1 MRVSYGDKMDEE
13 KHEIAIEECGA
24 EEPLPQPD
32 GGAESAGRK
41 GGKFRGKKG
50 KKREKGALTAAFAGK
65 LLDRK
70 WVVVGVI
77 TALLVLSFI
86 GLLFVKKN
94 GDVTSYL
101 KDDTN
106 TMIGKSVLEDAY
118 SIQGDLNIAIS
129 YLSKDQ
135 VQTIYDS
142 IVSDPQL
149 TRMYVTENKDGK
161 EVRSTIIS
169 KDVWIG
175 TFDMVLE
182 LGEGG
187 LDFGFVHV
195 DGIDPVVAQ
204 QIYDS
209 AAKNYVKQTQLG
221 NGTVVTTY
229 ILSFYLKSAASDNV
243 TIDALDRIEEII
255 NDNINQQKSAGLI
268 SETISAESCY
278 YFGGT
283 AENARILVASS
294 VGDMPIFVAI
304 AVVAVF
310 FILLLTSH
318 SYFEPLIF
326 LATLGIS
333 ILLNMGSN
341 IIAGNPVGTIS
352 TITSSCSTILQLA
365 LAMDYAIF
373 LMHTYYEELR
383 IKLNPRDAIISALP
397 KTLASISASAL
408 TTIGGFVALFFMQ
421 FGMGYDLGF
430 VLAKGVLL
438 SLLTVIIL
446 QPVMILLFSKPIMKS
461 QHSWIVE
468 PRLGFV
474 SKNITKKGV
483 AVAVIAICAVI
494 CLPCAYFQSL
504 TPLTYISTTEATPT
518 DQMTNPQYVLQD
530 YSNQVIV
537 LVPFSPKEGDEADKT
552 DYVAKQYE
560 FLAWLKTGLGTEE
573 GTHKAE
579 DILSLCTIIP
589 QERYQEIAEH
599 ENGLVMRFIQGNFVN
614 SYTSADG
621 STREYMLYTV
631 NLQGHPEDEES
642 YASIA
647 AIRAYAAQLFGV
659 EETQVYMTGLAQ
671 GASDLASVTP
681 DDFMLVNILSAAIIF
696 IILLFTFR
704 SFITSL
710 ILLAVIEAGIFF
722 NLAIVYFVSLLA
734 PYAPGLLSVFSGE
747 INFMAYLIVSAIE
760 LGATVDY
767 AILFTSKL
775 NEEKAKGCRPER
787 AIRNAVFRS
796 APSVTTSAAILIAVC
811 LAVNAI
817 SSNIIVRQIT
827 ELIARGTFFSYI
839 LVFTLLP
846 SILLFKEKAHAA
858 LLKRK
863 GTEVVYDDNAEDLN
877 NAKREAK
884 RARHIEMM
892 QAKAAEFGFDYDPN
906 APFIDFKQIKADLAA
921 KKQEREQTRL
931 REKALKQAKAQ
942 AKKEGVTFEE
952 YLAAHPLPA
961 GDTPAA
967 DDLISSD
974 TNSAA
979 NDTADP
985 ANASDTAPAD
995 GANAAPNTNDPASDA
1010 SGTDGAS
1017 DTSGADAA
1025 SDAANADNAPDTP
1038 SADNSAGDKDTSGGV
1053 QN

>member
-1 MRVSYGDKMDEE
+1 MKR
-13 KHEIAIEECGA
+13 A
-24 EEPLPQPD
+24 
-32 GGAESAGRK
+32 R
-41 GGKFRGKKG
+41 
-50 KKREKGALTAAFAGK
+50 KREKGALTAAFAGR
-65 LLDRK
+65 LIDNK
-70 WVVVGVI
+70 WLVVGVI
-77 TALLVLSFI
+77 AALLVLSFI
-86 GLLFVKKN
+86 GLLFVQKN

-101 KDDTN
+101 KDDTD
-106 TMIGKSVLEDAY
+106 TMIGKSVLEEAY

-135 VQTIYDS
+135 VRIIYDAIKNDS
-142 IVSDPQL
+142 EL
-149 TRMYVTENKDGK
+149 KTMYVTEKGGK
-161 EVRSTIIS
+161 EVRSSIIS

-175 TFDMVLE
+175 TFDMILE
-182 LGEGG
+182 LGNGG
-187 LDFGFVHV
+187 IGGIVE
-195 DGIDPVVAQ
+195 GIDPVVAQ
-204 QIYDS
+204 EIYDS
-209 AAKNYVKQTQLG
+209 AAKNYVKTTELG

-229 ILSFYLKSAASDNV
+229 LLSFYLKSAASDNV
-243 TIDALDRIEEII
+243 TIDALDRIEQII

-310 FILLLTSH
+310 FILLFTSH
-318 SYFEPLIF
+318 SYLEPLVF

-383 IKLNPRDAIISALP
+383 VKLDPRDAMISALP

-408 TTIGGFVALFFMQ
+408 TTIGGFIALFFMQ

-446 QPVMILLFSKPIMKS
+446 QPVLIVIFNKPVMKS

-483 AVAVIAICAVI
+483 AIAVIAICAVI

-518 DQMTNPQYVLQD
+518 EQMTAPQYVLQGS
-530 YSNQVIV
+530 SNQVIV
-537 LVPFSPKEGDEADKT
+537 MVPYSAKEGDESDT
-552 DYVAKQYE
+552 SDYVQKQYE
-560 FLAWLKTGLGTEE
+560 FIHYLKTELGQKE
-573 GTHKAE
+573 GEHGAQ

-589 QERYQEIAEH
+589 QNRFEEIANH
-599 ENGLVMRFIQGNFVN
+599 QNGIVMAFIEGNFVK
-614 SYTSADG
+614 SYAPDG
-621 STREYMLYTV
+621 GAEREYMLYTL
-631 NLQGHPEDEES
+631 NLEGHPEDEES

-647 AIRAYAAQLFGV
+647 AIRAKAAEIFGV
-659 EETQVYMTGLAQ
+659 SEGEIYMTGLAQ
-671 GASDLASVTP
+671 GASDLAAVTP
-681 DDFMLVNILSAAIIF
+681 DDFMLVNILSAVIIF
-696 IILLFTFR
+696 VILLFTFR

-734 PYAPGLLSVFSGE
+734 PFAPGLLSVFSGE

-767 AILFTSKL
+767 AILFTAKL
-775 NEEKAKGCRPER
+775 GEEKAKGCRPER
-787 AIRNAVFRS
+787 AIRNAIYRS

-811 LAVNAI
+811 LAVNLI
-817 SSNIIVRQIT
+817 SSNMIVRQIT

-846 SILLFKEKAHAA
+846 SIMLFKEKAHAA
-858 LLKRK
+858 ILKRRGK
-863 GTEVVYDDNAEDLN
+863 APVYDDDAPDYNEE
-877 NAKREAK
+877 KRVAR
-884 RARHIEMM
+884 RARHIQMM
-892 QAKAAEFGFDYDPN
+892 REKAAEFGFDYHPD
-906 APFIDFKQIKADLAA
+906 APFIDFKQIKADMAA
-921 KKQEREQTRL
+921 SRQKRAEQKHEQAL
-931 REKALKQAKAQ
+931 LKQAKKE
-942 AKKEGVTFEE
+942 AKRQGVPYED
-952 YLAAHPLPA
+952 YLASLRAR
-961 GDTPAA
+961 
-967 DDLISSD
+967 
-974 TNSAA
+974 A
-979 NDTADP
+979 NDSENFAD
-985 ANASDTAPAD
+985 S
-995 GANAAPNTNDPASDA
+995 
-1010 SGTDGAS
+1010 TDRPE
-1017 DTSGADAA
+1017 DN
-1025 SDAANADNAPDTP
+1025 SDAADKPADNGAAGDPADTDATNKPADKPANDSSALGSQNADDSRPE
-1038 SADNSAGDKDTSGGV
+1038 
-1053 QN
+1053 

>member
-1 MRVSYGDKMDEE
+1 MDEE
-13 KHEIAIEECGA
+13 ERKEESF
-24 EEPLPQPD
+24 EPSTKS
-32 GGAESAGRK
+32 E
-41 GGKFRGKKG
+41 GGKKPRLKRAR
-50 KKREKGALTAAFAGK
+50 KREKGALTAAFAGR
-65 LLDRK
+65 LIDNK
-70 WVVVGVI
+70 WLVVGI
-77 TALLVLSFI
+77 IAALLVLSFI
-86 GLLFVKKN
+86 GLLFVQKN

-101 KDDTN
+101 KDDTD
-106 TMIGKSVLEDAY
+106 TMIGKSVLEEAY

-135 VQTIYDS
+135 VQTIYDAIKNDS
-142 IVSDPQL
+142 EL
-149 TRMYVTENKDGK
+149 KTMYVTERDGK
-161 EVRSTIIS
+161 EVRSSIIS

-175 TFDMVLE
+175 TFDMILE
-182 LGEGG
+182 LGNGGIGG
-187 LDFGFVHV
+187 LVE
-195 DGIDPVVAQ
+195 GIDPVVAQ
-204 QIYDS
+204 EIYDS
-209 AAKNYVKQTQLG
+209 AAKNYVKTTELG

-229 ILSFYLKSAASDNV
+229 LLSFYLKSAASDNV
-243 TIDALDRIEEII
+243 TIDALDRIEQII

-310 FILLLTSH
+310 FILLFTSH
-318 SYFEPLIF
+318 SYLEPLVF

-383 IKLNPRDAIISALP
+383 VKLNPRDAMISALP

-408 TTIGGFVALFFMQ
+408 TTIGGFIALFFMQ

-446 QPVMILLFSKPIMKS
+446 QPVLIVLFNKPIMKS

-468 PRLGFV
+468 PRLSFV

-483 AVAVIAICAVI
+483 AIAVIAICAVI

-518 DQMTNPQYVLQD
+518 EQMTAPQYVLQGS
-530 YSNQVIV
+530 SNQVIV
-537 LVPFSPKEGDEADKT
+537 MVPYSAKEGDESDT
-552 DYVAKQYE
+552 SDYVQKQYE
-560 FLAWLKTGLGTEE
+560 FIDYLKTELGQKE
-573 GTHKAE
+573 GEHGAQ

-589 QERYQEIAEH
+589 QNRFEEIANH
-599 ENGLVMRFIQGNFVN
+599 QNGIVMVFIEGNFVK
-614 SYTSADG
+614 SYAPDG
-621 STREYMLYTV
+621 GAEREYMLYTL
-631 NLQGHPEDEES
+631 NLEGHPEDEES

-647 AIRAYAAQLFGV
+647 AIRAKAAEIFGV
-659 EETQVYMTGLAQ
+659 SEGEIYMTGLAQ
-671 GASDLASVTP
+671 GASDLAAVTP
-681 DDFMLVNILSAAIIF
+681 DDFMLVNILSAVIIF
-696 IILLFTFR
+696 VILLFTFR

-734 PYAPGLLSVFSGE
+734 PFAPGLLSVFSGE

-767 AILFTSKL
+767 AILFTAKL
-775 NEEKAKGCRPER
+775 GEEKAKGCRPER
-787 AIRNAVFRS
+787 AIRNAIYRS

-811 LAVNAI
+811 LAVNLI
-817 SSNIIVRQIT
+817 SSNMIVRQIT

-846 SILLFKEKAHAA
+846 SIMLFKEKAHAA
-858 LLKRK
+858 ILKRRGK
-863 GTEVVYDDNAEDLN
+863 APVYDDDAPDYNEE
-877 NAKREAK
+877 KRVAR
-884 RARHIEMM
+884 RARHIQMM
-892 QAKAAEFGFDYDPN
+892 REKAAEFGFDYDPD
-906 APFIDFKQIKADLAA
+906 APFIDFEQIKADMAA
-921 KKQEREQTRL
+921 SRQKRAEQKH
-931 REKALKQAKAQ
+931 EQALLKR
-942 AKKEGVTFEE
+942 AKKEAKRQGVPYEE
-952 YLAAHPLPA
+952 YLASLRASENDAENPADSTDRPADTDATNKPADNGAA
-961 GDTPAA
+961 GDPA
-967 DDLISSD
+967 D
-974 TNSAA
+974 TNAT
-979 NDTADP
+979 NK
-985 ANASDTAPAD
+985 PAD
-995 GANAAPNTNDPASDA
+995 NSASDA
-1010 SGTDGAS
+1010 SALGS
-1017 DTSGADAA
+1017 Q
-1025 SDAANADNAPDTP
+1025 
-1038 SADNSAGDKDTSGGV
+1038 SADGSRPE
-1053 QN
+1053 

>member
-1 MRVSYGDKMDEE
+1 MDEE
-13 KHEIAIEECGA
+13 ERKEESF
-24 EEPLPQPD
+24 EPSTKS
-32 GGAESAGRK
+32 E
-41 GGKFRGKKG
+41 GGKKPRLKRAR
-50 KKREKGALTAAFAGK
+50 KREKGALTAAFAGR
-65 LLDRK
+65 LIDNK
-70 WVVVGVI
+70 WLVVGVI
-77 TALLVLSFI
+77 AALLVLSFI
-86 GLLFVKKN
+86 GLLFVQKN

-101 KDDTN
+101 KDDTD
-106 TMIGKSVLEDAY
+106 TMIGKSVLEEAY

-135 VQTIYDS
+135 VQTIYDAIKNDS
-142 IVSDPQL
+142 EL
-149 TRMYVTENKDGK
+149 KTMYVTEKDGK
-161 EVRSTIIS
+161 EVRSSIIS

-175 TFDMVLE
+175 TFDMILE
-182 LGEGG
+182 LGNGGIGG
-187 LDFGFVHV
+187 LVE
-195 DGIDPVVAQ
+195 GIDPVVAQ
-204 QIYDS
+204 EIYDS
-209 AAKNYVKQTQLG
+209 AAKNYVKTTELG

-229 ILSFYLKSAASDNV
+229 LLSFYLKSAASDNV
-243 TIDALDRIEEII
+243 TIDALDRIEQII

-310 FILLLTSH
+310 FILLFTSH
-318 SYFEPLIF
+318 SYLEPLVF

-383 IKLNPRDAIISALP
+383 VKLDPRDAMISALP

-408 TTIGGFVALFFMQ
+408 TTIGGFIALFFMQ

-446 QPVMILLFSKPIMKS
+446 QPVLIVLFNKPIMKS

-483 AVAVIAICAVI
+483 AIAVIAICAVI

-518 DQMTNPQYVLQD
+518 EQMTAPQYVLQGS
-530 YSNQVIV
+530 SNQVIV
-537 LVPFSPKEGDEADKT
+537 MVPYSAKEGDESDT
-552 DYVAKQYE
+552 SDYVQKQYE
-560 FLAWLKTGLGTEE
+560 FIDYLKTELGQKE
-573 GTHKAE
+573 GEHGAQ

-589 QERYQEIAEH
+589 QNRFEEIANH
-599 ENGLVMRFIQGNFVN
+599 QNGIVMVFIEGNFVK
-614 SYTSADG
+614 SYAPDG
-621 STREYMLYTV
+621 GAEREYMLYTL
-631 NLQGHPEDEES
+631 NLEGHPEDEES

-647 AIRAYAAQLFGV
+647 AIRAKAAEIFGV
-659 EETQVYMTGLAQ
+659 SEGEIYMTGLAQ
-671 GASDLASVTP
+671 GASDLAAVTP
-681 DDFMLVNILSAAIIF
+681 DDFMLVNILSAVIIF
-696 IILLFTFR
+696 VILLFTFR

-734 PYAPGLLSVFSGE
+734 PFAPGLLSVFSGE

-775 NEEKAKGCRPER
+775 GEEKAKGCRPER
-787 AIRNAVFRS
+787 AIRNAIYRS

-811 LAVNAI
+811 LAVNLI
-817 SSNIIVRQIT
+817 SSNMIVRQIT

-846 SILLFKEKAHAA
+846 SIMLFKEKAHAA
-858 LLKRK
+858 ILKRRGK
-863 GTEVVYDDNAEDLN
+863 APVYDDDAPDYNEE
-877 NAKREAK
+877 KRVMK
-884 RARHIEMM
+884 RARHIQMM
-892 QAKAAEFGFDYDPN
+892 REKAAEFGFDYDPD
-906 APFIDFKQIKADLAA
+906 APFIDFKQIKADMAA
-921 KKQEREQTRL
+921 SRQKRAEQKH
-931 REKALKQAKAQ
+931 EQALLKR
-942 AKKEGVTFEE
+942 AKKEAKRQGVPYED
-952 YLAAHPLPA
+952 YLASLRAW
-961 GDTPAA
+961 
-967 DDLISSD
+967 
-974 TNSAA
+974 A
-979 NDTADP
+979 NDSENFAD
-985 ANASDTAPAD
+985 S
-995 GANAAPNTNDPASDA
+995 
-1010 SGTDGAS
+1010 TDRPE
-1017 DTSGADAA
+1017 DN
-1025 SDAANADNAPDTP
+1025 SDAADKPADNGAAGDPADTDATNKPTDNDSTDKPANDSSALGSQNADDSRPE
-1038 SADNSAGDKDTSGGV
+1038 
-1053 QN
+1053 

>member
-1 MRVSYGDKMDEE
+1 MDEE
-13 KHEIAIEECGA
+13 ERKEENF
-24 EEPLPQPD
+24 EPSTKS
-32 GGAESAGRK
+32 E
-41 GGKFRGKKG
+41 GGKKPRLKRAR
-50 KKREKGALTAAFAGK
+50 KREKGALTAAFAGR
-65 LLDRK
+65 LIDNK
-70 WVVVGVI
+70 WLVVGVI
-77 TALLVLSFI
+77 AALLVLSFI
-86 GLLFVKKN
+86 GLLFVQKN

-101 KDDTN
+101 KDDTD
-106 TMIGKSVLEDAY
+106 TMIGKSVLEEAY

-135 VQTIYDS
+135 VQTIYDAIKNDS
-142 IVSDPQL
+142 EL
-149 TRMYVTENKDGK
+149 KTMYVTERDGK
-161 EVRSTIIS
+161 EVRSSIIS

-175 TFDMVLE
+175 TFDMILE
-182 LGEGG
+182 LGNGG
-187 LDFGFVHV
+187 IGGIVE
-195 DGIDPVVAQ
+195 GIDPVVAQ
-204 QIYDS
+204 EIYDS
-209 AAKNYVKQTQLG
+209 AAKNYVKTTELG

-229 ILSFYLKSAASDNV
+229 LLSFYLKSAASDNV
-243 TIDALDRIEEII
+243 TIDALDRIEQII

-310 FILLLTSH
+310 FILLFTSH
-318 SYFEPLIF
+318 SYLEPLVF

-383 IKLNPRDAIISALP
+383 VKLDPRDAMISALP

-408 TTIGGFVALFFMQ
+408 TTIGGFIALFFMQ

-446 QPVMILLFSKPIMKS
+446 QPVLIVLFNKPIMKS

-483 AVAVIAICAVI
+483 AIAVIAICAVI

-518 DQMTNPQYVLQD
+518 EQMTAPQYVLQGS
-530 YSNQVIV
+530 SNQVIV
-537 LVPFSPKEGDEADKT
+537 MVPYSAKEGDESDT
-552 DYVAKQYE
+552 SDYVQKQYE
-560 FLAWLKTGLGTEE
+560 FIDYLKTELGQKE
-573 GTHKAE
+573 GEHGAQ

-589 QERYQEIAEH
+589 QNRFEEIANH
-599 ENGLVMRFIQGNFVN
+599 QNGIVMVFIEGNFVK
-614 SYTSADG
+614 SYARG
-621 STREYMLYTV
+621 GGAEREYMLYTL
-631 NLQGHPEDEES
+631 NLEGHPEDEES

-647 AIRAYAAQLFGV
+647 AIRAKAAEIFGV
-659 EETQVYMTGLAQ
+659 SEGEIYMTGLAQ
-671 GASDLASVTP
+671 GASDLAAVTP
-681 DDFMLVNILSAAIIF
+681 DDFMLVNILSAVIIF
-696 IILLFTFR
+696 VILLFTFR

-734 PYAPGLLSVFSGE
+734 PFAPGLLSVFSGE

-775 NEEKAKGCRPER
+775 GEEKAKGCRPER
-787 AIRNAVFRS
+787 AIRNAIYRS

-811 LAVNAI
+811 LAVNLI
-817 SSNIIVRQIT
+817 SSNMIVRQIT

-846 SILLFKEKAHAA
+846 SIMLFKEKAHAA
-858 LLKRK
+858 ILKRRGK
-863 GTEVVYDDNAEDLN
+863 APVYDDDAPDYNEE
-877 NAKREAK
+877 KRVMR
-884 RARHIEMM
+884 RARHIQMM
-892 QAKAAEFGFDYDPN
+892 REKAAEFGFDYDPD
-906 APFIDFKQIKADLAA
+906 APFIDFKQIKADMAA
-921 KKQEREQTRL
+921 SRQKRAEQKHEQAL
-931 REKALKQAKAQ
+931 LKQAKKE
-942 AKKEGVTFEE
+942 AKRQGVPYED
-952 YLAAHPLPA
+952 YLASLHASENDAENSADSTDRPEDNA
-961 GDTPAA
+961 DAA
-967 DDLISSD
+967 DKPADNSATCDPAD
-974 TNSAA
+974 TNAT
-979 NDTADP
+979 NK
-985 ANASDTAPAD
+985 PAD
-995 GANAAPNTNDPASDA
+995 NS
-1010 SGTDGAS
+1010 AS
-1017 DTSGADAA
+1017 DTSALG
-1025 SDAANADNAPDTP
+1025 SQ
-1038 SADNSAGDKDTSGGV
+1038 SADDSRPE
-1053 QN
+1053 

>member
-1 MRVSYGDKMDEE
+1 MDEE
-13 KHEIAIEECGA
+13 ERKEESF
-24 EEPLPQPD
+24 EPSTKS
-32 GGAESAGRK
+32 E
-41 GGKFRGKKG
+41 GGKKPRLKRAR
-50 KKREKGALTAAFAGK
+50 KREKGALTAAFAGR
-65 LLDRK
+65 LIDNK
-70 WVVVGVI
+70 WLVVGVI
-77 TALLVLSFI
+77 AALLVLSFI
-86 GLLFVKKN
+86 GLLFVQKN

-101 KDDTN
+101 KDDTD
-106 TMIGKSVLEDAY
+106 TMIGKSVLEEAY

-135 VQTIYDS
+135 VQTIYDAIKNDS
-142 IVSDPQL
+142 EL
-149 TRMYVTENKDGK
+149 KTMYVTERDGK
-161 EVRSTIIS
+161 EVRSSIIS

-175 TFDMVLE
+175 TFDMILE
-182 LGEGG
+182 LGNGGIGG
-187 LDFGFVHV
+187 LVE
-195 DGIDPVVAQ
+195 GIDPVVAQ
-204 QIYDS
+204 EIYDS
-209 AAKNYVKQTQLG
+209 AAKNYVKTTELG

-229 ILSFYLKSAASDNV
+229 LLSFYLKSAASDNV
-243 TIDALDRIEEII
+243 TIDALDRIEQII

-310 FILLLTSH
+310 FILLFTSH
-318 SYFEPLIF
+318 SYLEPLVF

-383 IKLNPRDAIISALP
+383 VKLDPRDAMISALP

-408 TTIGGFVALFFMQ
+408 TTIGGFIALFFMQ

-446 QPVMILLFSKPIMKS
+446 QPVLIVIFNKPIMKS

-483 AVAVIAICAVI
+483 AIAVIAICAVI

-518 DQMTNPQYVLQD
+518 EQMTAPQYVLQGS
-530 YSNQVIV
+530 SNQVIV
-537 LVPFSPKEGDEADKT
+537 MVPYSAKEGDESDT
-552 DYVAKQYE
+552 SDYVQKQYE
-560 FLAWLKTGLGTEE
+560 FIDYLKTELGQKE
-573 GTHKAE
+573 GEHGAQ

-589 QERYQEIAEH
+589 QNRFEEIANH
-599 ENGLVMRFIQGNFVN
+599 QNGIVMVFIEGNFVK
-614 SYTSADG
+614 SYAPDG
-621 STREYMLYTV
+621 GAEREYMLYTL
-631 NLQGHPEDEES
+631 NLEGHPEDEES

-647 AIRAYAAQLFGV
+647 AIRAKAAEIFGV
-659 EETQVYMTGLAQ
+659 SEGEIYMTGLAQ
-671 GASDLASVTP
+671 GASDLAAVTP
-681 DDFMLVNILSAAIIF
+681 DDFMLVNILSAVIIF
-696 IILLFTFR
+696 VILLFTFR

-734 PYAPGLLSVFSGE
+734 PFAPGLLSVFSGE

-775 NEEKAKGCRPER
+775 GEEKAKGCRPER
-787 AIRNAVFRS
+787 AIRNAIYRS

-811 LAVNAI
+811 LAVNFI
-817 SSNIIVRQIT
+817 SSNMIVRQIT

-846 SILLFKEKAHAA
+846 SIMLFKEKAHAA
-858 LLKRK
+858 ILKRRGK
-863 GTEVVYDDNAEDLN
+863 APVYDDDAPDYNEE
-877 NAKREAK
+877 KRVMR
-884 RARHIEMM
+884 RARHIQMM
-892 QAKAAEFGFDYDPN
+892 REKAAEFGFDYDPD
-906 APFIDFKQIKADLAA
+906 APFIDFKQIKADMAA
-921 KKQEREQTRL
+921 SRQKRAEQKHEQAL
-931 REKALKQAKAQ
+931 LKQAKKE
-942 AKKEGVTFEE
+942 AKRQGVPYEE
-952 YLAAHPLPA
+952 YLASLRASENDA
-961 GDTPAA
+961 E
-967 DDLISSD
+967 
-974 TNSAA
+974 NSADLTDRPADTDATNKPADNGASGDPADTGANSPADNDSTDKPA
-979 NDTADP
+979 NDTSALG
-985 ANASDTAPAD
+985 SQ
-995 GANAAPNTNDPASDA
+995 
-1010 SGTDGAS
+1010 
-1017 DTSGADAA
+1017 
-1025 SDAANADNAPDTP
+1025 
-1038 SADNSAGDKDTSGGV
+1038 SADDSRPE
-1053 QN
+1053 

>member
-1 MRVSYGDKMDEE
+1 MDEE
-13 KHEIAIEECGA
+13 ERKEESF
-24 EEPLPQPD
+24 EPSTKS
-32 GGAESAGRK
+32 E
-41 GGKFRGKKG
+41 GGKKSRLKRAR
-50 KKREKGALTAAFAGK
+50 KREKGALTAAFAGR
-65 LLDRK
+65 LIDNK
-70 WVVVGVI
+70 WLVVGVI
-77 TALLVLSFI
+77 AALLVLSFI
-86 GLLFVKKN
+86 GLLFVQKN

-101 KDDTN
+101 KDDTD
-106 TMIGKSVLEDAY
+106 TMIGKSVLEEAY

-135 VQTIYDS
+135 VRTIYDAIKNDS
-142 IVSDPQL
+142 EL
-149 TRMYVTENKDGK
+149 KTMYVTERDGK
-161 EVRSTIIS
+161 EVRSSIIS

-175 TFDMVLE
+175 TFDMILE
-182 LGEGG
+182 LGNGGIGG
-187 LDFGFVHV
+187 LVE
-195 DGIDPVVAQ
+195 GIDPVVAQ
-204 QIYDS
+204 EIYDS
-209 AAKNYVKQTQLG
+209 AAKNYVKTTELG

-229 ILSFYLKSAASDNV
+229 LLSFYLKSAASDNV
-243 TIDALDRIEEII
+243 TIDALDRIEQII

-310 FILLLTSH
+310 FILLFTSH
-318 SYFEPLIF
+318 SYLEPLVF

-383 IKLNPRDAIISALP
+383 VKLNPRDAMISALP

-408 TTIGGFVALFFMQ
+408 TTIGGFIALFFMQ

-446 QPVMILLFSKPIMKS
+446 QPVLIVIFNKPIMKS

-483 AVAVIAICAVI
+483 AIAVIAICAVI

-518 DQMTNPQYVLQD
+518 EQMTAPQYVLQGS
-530 YSNQVIV
+530 SNQVIV
-537 LVPFSPKEGDEADKT
+537 MVPYSAKEGDESDT
-552 DYVAKQYE
+552 SDYVQKQYE
-560 FLAWLKTGLGTEE
+560 FIDYLKTELGQKE
-573 GTHKAE
+573 GEHGAQ

-589 QERYQEIAEH
+589 QNRFEEIANH
-599 ENGLVMRFIQGNFVN
+599 QNGIVMVFIEGNFVK
-614 SYTSADG
+614 SYAPDG
-621 STREYMLYTV
+621 GAEREYMLYTL
-631 NLQGHPEDEES
+631 NLEGHPEDEES

-647 AIRAYAAQLFGV
+647 AIRAKAAEIFGV
-659 EETQVYMTGLAQ
+659 SEGEIYMTGLAQ
-671 GASDLASVTP
+671 GASDLAAVTP
-681 DDFMLVNILSAAIIF
+681 DDFMLVNILSAVIIF
-696 IILLFTFR
+696 VILLFTFR

-734 PYAPGLLSVFSGE
+734 PFAPGLLSVFSGE

-775 NEEKAKGCRPER
+775 GEEKAKGCRPER
-787 AIRNAVFRS
+787 AIRNAIYRS

-811 LAVNAI
+811 LAVNLI
-817 SSNIIVRQIT
+817 SSNMIVRQIT

-846 SILLFKEKAHAA
+846 SIMLFKEKARAA
-858 LLKRK
+858 ILKRRGK
-863 GTEVVYDDNAEDLN
+863 APVYDDDAPDYNEE
-877 NAKREAK
+877 KRVMK
-884 RARHIEMM
+884 RARHIQMM
-892 QAKAAEFGFDYDPN
+892 REKAAEFGFDYDPD
-906 APFIDFKQIKADLAA
+906 APFIDFKQIKADMAA
-921 KKQEREQTRL
+921 SRQKRAEQKH
-931 REKALKQAKAQ
+931 EQALLKR
-942 AKKEGVTFEE
+942 AKKEAKRQGVPYEE
-952 YLAAHPLPA
+952 YLASLRASENDAENPADSTDRPEDNAGATDKPADNGAA
-961 GDTPAA
+961 GDPA
-967 DDLISSD
+967 D
-974 TNSAA
+974 TNAT
-979 NDTADP
+979 NK
-985 ANASDTAPAD
+985 PAD
-995 GANAAPNTNDPASDA
+995 NSASDA
-1010 SGTDGAS
+1010 SALGS
-1017 DTSGADAA
+1017 Q
-1025 SDAANADNAPDTP
+1025 
-1038 SADNSAGDKDTSGGV
+1038 SADGSRPE
-1053 QN
+1053 

>member
-1 MRVSYGDKMDEE
+1 MDEE
-13 KHEIAIEECGA
+13 ERKEESF
-24 EEPLPQPD
+24 EPSTKS
-32 GGAESAGRK
+32 E
-41 GGKFRGKKG
+41 GGKKPRL
-50 KKREKGALTAAFAGK
+50 KRARKRKKGALTAAFAGR
-65 LLDRK
+65 LIDNK
-70 WVVVGVI
+70 WLVVGI
-77 TALLVLSFI
+77 IAALLVLSFI
-86 GLLFVKKN
+86 GLLFVQKN

-101 KDDTN
+101 KDDTD
-106 TMIGKSVLEDAY
+106 TMIGKSVLEEAY

-135 VQTIYDS
+135 VRTIYDAIKNDS
-142 IVSDPQL
+142 EL
-149 TRMYVTENKDGK
+149 KTMYVSERDGK
-161 EVRSTIIS
+161 EVRSSIIS

-175 TFDMVLE
+175 TFDMILE
-182 LGEGG
+182 LGNGGIGG
-187 LDFGFVHV
+187 LVE
-195 DGIDPVVAQ
+195 GIDPVVAQ
-204 QIYDS
+204 EIYDS
-209 AAKNYVKQTQLG
+209 AAKNYVKTTELG

-229 ILSFYLKSAASDNV
+229 LLSFYLKSAASDNV
-243 TIDALDRIEEII
+243 TIDALDRIEQII

-304 AVVAVF
+304 AVVAGF
-310 FILLLTSH
+310 FILLFTSH
-318 SYFEPLIF
+318 SYLEPLVF

-383 IKLNPRDAIISALP
+383 VKLNPRDAMISALP

-408 TTIGGFVALFFMQ
+408 TTIGGFIALFFMQ

-446 QPVMILLFSKPIMKS
+446 QPVLIVLFNKPIMKS

-468 PRLGFV
+468 PRLSFV

-483 AVAVIAICAVI
+483 AIAVIAICAVI

-518 DQMTNPQYVLQD
+518 EQMTAPQYVLQGS
-530 YSNQVIV
+530 SNQVIV
-537 LVPFSPKEGDEADKT
+537 MVPYSAKEGDESDT
-552 DYVAKQYE
+552 SDYVQKQYE
-560 FLAWLKTGLGTEE
+560 FIHYLKTELGQKE
-573 GTHKAE
+573 GEHGAQ

-589 QERYQEIAEH
+589 QNRFEEIANH
-599 ENGLVMRFIQGNFVN
+599 QNGIVMVFIEGNFVK
-614 SYTSADG
+614 SYAPDG
-621 STREYMLYTV
+621 GAEREYMLYTL
-631 NLQGHPEDEES
+631 NLEGHPEDEES

-647 AIRAYAAQLFGV
+647 AIRAKAAEIFGV
-659 EETQVYMTGLAQ
+659 SEGEIYMTGLAQ
-671 GASDLASVTP
+671 GASDLAAVTP
-681 DDFMLVNILSAAIIF
+681 DDFMLVNILSAVIIF

-734 PYAPGLLSVFSGE
+734 PFAPGLLSVFSGE

-775 NEEKAKGCRPER
+775 GEEKAKGCRPER
-787 AIRNAVFRS
+787 AIRNAIYRS

-811 LAVNAI
+811 LAVNLI
-817 SSNIIVRQIT
+817 SSNMIVRQIT

-846 SILLFKEKAHAA
+846 SIMLFKEKAHAA
-858 LLKRK
+858 ILKRRGK
-863 GTEVVYDDNAEDLN
+863 APVYDDDAPDYNEE
-877 NAKREAK
+877 KRIAR
-884 RARHIEMM
+884 RARHIQMM
-892 QAKAAEFGFDYDPN
+892 REKAAEFGFDYDPD
-906 APFIDFKQIKADLAA
+906 APFIDFKQIKADMAA
-921 KKQEREQTRL
+921 SRQKRAEQKH
-931 REKALKQAKAQ
+931 EQALLKR
-942 AKKEGVTFEE
+942 AKKEAKRQGVPYEE
-952 YLAAHPLPA
+952 YLASLRASENDAENPADLTDRSEDNAGATDKPATGAA
-961 GDTPAA
+961 GD
-967 DDLISSD
+967 
-974 TNSAA
+974 
-979 NDTADP
+979 
-985 ANASDTAPAD
+985 PAD
-995 GANAAPNTNDPASDA
+995 TGANSPADSD
-1010 SGTDGAS
+1010 STDKPAS
-1017 DTSGADAA
+1017 DTSALG
-1025 SDAANADNAPDTP
+1025 SQNADGSRPE
-1038 SADNSAGDKDTSGGV
+1038 
-1053 QN
+1053 

>member
-1 MRVSYGDKMDEE
+1 MDDEE
-13 KHEIAIEECGA
+13 RSE
-24 EEPLPQPD
+24 
-32 GGAESAGRK
+32 
-41 GGKFRGKKG
+41 GGKKPRLKRAR
-50 KKREKGALTAAFAGK
+50 KREKGALTAAFAGR
-65 LLDRK
+65 LIDNK
-70 WVVVGVI
+70 WLVVGVI
-77 TALLVLSFI
+77 AALLVLSFI
-86 GLLFVKKN
+86 GLLFVQKN

-101 KDDTN
+101 KDDTD
-106 TMIGKSVLEDAY
+106 TMIGKSVLEEAY

-135 VQTIYDS
+135 VQTIYDAIKNDS
-142 IVSDPQL
+142 EL
-149 TRMYVTENKDGK
+149 KTMYVSEKDGK
-161 EVRSTIIS
+161 EVRSSIIS

-175 TFDMVLE
+175 TFDMILE
-182 LGEGG
+182 LGNGGIGG
-187 LDFGFVHV
+187 LVE
-195 DGIDPVVAQ
+195 GIDPVVAQ
-204 QIYDS
+204 EIYDS
-209 AAKNYVKQTQLG
+209 AAKNYVKTTELG

-229 ILSFYLKSAASDNV
+229 LLSFYLKSAASDNV
-243 TIDALDRIEEII
+243 TIDALDRIEQII

-310 FILLLTSH
+310 FILLFTSH
-318 SYFEPLIF
+318 SYLEPLVF

-383 IKLNPRDAIISALP
+383 VKLDPRDAMISALP

-408 TTIGGFVALFFMQ
+408 TTIGGFIALFFMQ

-446 QPVMILLFSKPIMKS
+446 QPVLIVLFNKPIMKS

-483 AVAVIAICAVI
+483 AIAVIAICAVI

-518 DQMTNPQYVLQD
+518 EQMTAPQYVLQGS
-530 YSNQVIV
+530 SNQVIV
-537 LVPFSPKEGDEADKT
+537 MVPYSAKEGDESDT
-552 DYVAKQYE
+552 SDYVQKQYE
-560 FLAWLKTGLGTEE
+560 FIDYLKTELGQKE
-573 GTHKAE
+573 GEHGAQ

-589 QERYQEIAEH
+589 QNRFEEIANH
-599 ENGLVMRFIQGNFVN
+599 QNGIVMVFIEGNFVK
-614 SYTSADG
+614 SYAPDG
-621 STREYMLYTV
+621 GAEREYMLYTL
-631 NLQGHPEDEES
+631 NLEGHPEDAES

-647 AIRAYAAQLFGV
+647 AIRAKAAEIFGV
-659 EETQVYMTGLAQ
+659 SEGEIYMTGLAQ
-671 GASDLASVTP
+671 GASDLAAVTP
-681 DDFMLVNILSAAIIF
+681 DDFMLVNILSAVIIF
-696 IILLFTFR
+696 VILLFTFR

-734 PYAPGLLSVFSGE
+734 PFAPGLLSVFSGE

-775 NEEKAKGCRPER
+775 GEEKAKGCRPER
-787 AIRNAVFRS
+787 AIRNAIYRS

-811 LAVNAI
+811 LAVNLI
-817 SSNIIVRQIT
+817 SSNMIVRQIT

-846 SILLFKEKAHAA
+846 SIMLFKEKAHAA
-858 LLKRK
+858 ILKRRGK
-863 GTEVVYDDNAEDLN
+863 EPVYDDDAPDYNEE
-877 NAKREAK
+877 KRVMK
-884 RARHIEMM
+884 RARHIQMM
-892 QAKAAEFGFDYDPN
+892 REKAAEFGFDYDPD
-906 APFIDFKQIKADLAA
+906 APFIDFKQINADMAA
-921 KKQEREQTRL
+921 SRQKRAEQKHEQAL
-931 REKALKQAKAQ
+931 LKQAKKE
-942 AKKEGVTFEE
+942 AKRQGVPYEE
-952 YLAAHPLPA
+952 YLASLRASENDAENPA
-961 GDTPAA
+961 DSTDRPEDNAGAA
-967 DDLISSD
+967 DKPADNGASGDPAD
-974 TNSAA
+974 TNAT
-979 NDTADP
+979 NK
-985 ANASDTAPAD
+985 PAD
-995 GANAAPNTNDPASDA
+995 NSASDA
-1010 SGTDGAS
+1010 SALGS
-1017 DTSGADAA
+1017 Q
-1025 SDAANADNAPDTP
+1025 
-1038 SADNSAGDKDTSGGV
+1038 SADDSRPE
-1053 QN
+1053 

>member
-1 MRVSYGDKMDEE
+1 MDEE
-13 KHEIAIEECGA
+13 ERKEESF
-24 EEPLPQPD
+24 EPSTKS
-32 GGAESAGRK
+32 E
-41 GGKFRGKKG
+41 GGKKPRLKRAR
-50 KKREKGALTAAFAGK
+50 KREKGALTAAFAGR
-65 LLDRK
+65 LIDNK
-70 WVVVGVI
+70 WLVVGVI
-77 TALLVLSFI
+77 AALLVLSFI
-86 GLLFVKKN
+86 GLLFVQKN

-101 KDDTN
+101 KDDTD
-106 TMIGKSVLEDAY
+106 TMIGKSVLEEAY

-135 VQTIYDS
+135 VQTIYDAIKNDS
-142 IVSDPQL
+142 EL
-149 TRMYVTENKDGK
+149 KTMYVSEKDGK
-161 EVRSTIIS
+161 EVRSSIIS

-175 TFDMVLE
+175 TFDMILE
-182 LGEGG
+182 LGNGGIGG
-187 LDFGFVHV
+187 LVE
-195 DGIDPVVAQ
+195 GIDPVVAQ
-204 QIYDS
+204 EIYDS
-209 AAKNYVKQTQLG
+209 AAKNYVKTTELG

-229 ILSFYLKSAASDNV
+229 LLSFYLKSAASDNV
-243 TIDALDRIEEII
+243 TIDALDRIEQII

-310 FILLLTSH
+310 FILLFTSH
-318 SYFEPLIF
+318 SYLEPLVF

-383 IKLNPRDAIISALP
+383 VKLNPRDAMISALP

-408 TTIGGFVALFFMQ
+408 TTIGGFIALFFMQ

-446 QPVMILLFSKPIMKS
+446 QPVLIVIFNKPIMKS

-483 AVAVIAICAVI
+483 AIAVIAICAVI

-518 DQMTNPQYVLQD
+518 EQMTAPQYVLQGS
-530 YSNQVIV
+530 SNQVIV
-537 LVPFSPKEGDEADKT
+537 MVPYSAKEGDESDT
-552 DYVAKQYE
+552 SDYVQKQYE
-560 FLAWLKTGLGTEE
+560 FIDYLKTELGQKE
-573 GTHKAE
+573 GEHGAQ

-589 QERYQEIAEH
+589 QNRFEEIANH
-599 ENGLVMRFIQGNFVN
+599 QNGIVMVFIEGNFVK
-614 SYTSADG
+614 SYAPDG
-621 STREYMLYTV
+621 GAEREYMLYTL
-631 NLQGHPEDEES
+631 NLEGHPEDEES

-647 AIRAYAAQLFGV
+647 AIRAKAAEIFGV
-659 EETQVYMTGLAQ
+659 SEGEIYMTGLAQ
-671 GASDLASVTP
+671 GASDLAAVTP
-681 DDFMLVNILSAAIIF
+681 DDFMLVNILSAVIIF
-696 IILLFTFR
+696 VILLFTFR

-734 PYAPGLLSVFSGE
+734 PFAPGLLSVFSGE

-775 NEEKAKGCRPER
+775 GEEKAKGCRPER
-787 AIRNAVFRS
+787 AIRNAIYRS

-811 LAVNAI
+811 LAVNLI
-817 SSNIIVRQIT
+817 SSNMIVRQIT

-846 SILLFKEKAHAA
+846 SIMLFKEKAHAA
-858 LLKRK
+858 ILKRRGK
-863 GTEVVYDDNAEDLN
+863 APVYDDDAPDYNEE
-877 NAKREAK
+877 KRVMR
-884 RARHIEMM
+884 RARHIQMM
-892 QAKAAEFGFDYDPN
+892 REKAAEFGFDYDPD
-906 APFIDFKQIKADLAA
+906 APFIDFKQIKADMAA
-921 KKQEREQTRL
+921 SRQKRAEQKH
-931 REKALKQAKAQ
+931 EQALLKR
-942 AKKEGVTFEE
+942 AKKEAKRQGVPYEE
-952 YLAAHPLPA
+952 YLASLRASENGAENPADLTDRPEDNADATDKPADNGAA
-961 GDTPAA
+961 GDPADTGATNKPTDNDSNALGSQSA
-967 DDLISSD
+967 DDSR
-974 TNSAA
+974 
-979 NDTADP
+979 P
-985 ANASDTAPAD
+985 E
-995 GANAAPNTNDPASDA
+995 
-1010 SGTDGAS
+1010 
-1017 DTSGADAA
+1017 
-1025 SDAANADNAPDTP
+1025 
-1038 SADNSAGDKDTSGGV
+1038 
-1053 QN
+1053 

>member
-1 MRVSYGDKMDEE
+1 MDDEE
-13 KHEIAIEECGA
+13 RKEENF
-24 EEPLPQPD
+24 EPSTKS
-32 GGAESAGRK
+32 E
-41 GGKFRGKKG
+41 GGKKPRLKRAR
-50 KKREKGALTAAFAGK
+50 KREKGALTAAFAGR
-65 LLDRK
+65 LIDNK
-70 WVVVGVI
+70 WLVVGVI
-77 TALLVLSFI
+77 AALLVLSFI
-86 GLLFVKKN
+86 GLLFVQKN

-101 KDDTN
+101 KDDTD
-106 TMIGKSVLEDAY
+106 TMIGKSVLEEAY

-135 VQTIYDS
+135 VQTIYDAIKNDS
-142 IVSDPQL
+142 EL
-149 TRMYVTENKDGK
+149 KTMYVSEKDGK
-161 EVRSTIIS
+161 EVRSSIIS

-175 TFDMVLE
+175 TFDMILE
-182 LGEGG
+182 LGNGG
-187 LDFGFVHV
+187 IGGFIE
-195 DGIDPVVAQ
+195 GIDPVVAQ
-204 QIYDS
+204 EIYDS
-209 AAKNYVKQTQLG
+209 AAKNYVKTTELG

-229 ILSFYLKSAASDNV
+229 LLSFYLKSAASDNV
-243 TIDALDRIEEII
+243 TIDALDRIEQII

-310 FILLLTSH
+310 FILLFTSH
-318 SYFEPLIF
+318 SYLEPLVF

-383 IKLNPRDAIISALP
+383 VKLNPRDAMISALP

-408 TTIGGFVALFFMQ
+408 TTIGGFIALFFMQ

-446 QPVMILLFSKPIMKS
+446 QPVLIVIFNKPIMKS

-483 AVAVIAICAVI
+483 AIAVIAICAAI

-518 DQMTNPQYVLQD
+518 EQMTAPQYVLQGS
-530 YSNQVIV
+530 SNQVIV
-537 LVPFSPKEGDEADKT
+537 MVPYSAKEGDESDT
-552 DYVAKQYE
+552 SDYVQKQYE
-560 FLAWLKTGLGTEE
+560 FIDYLKTELGQKE
-573 GTHKAE
+573 GEHGAQ

-589 QERYQEIAEH
+589 QNRFEEIANH
-599 ENGLVMRFIQGNFVN
+599 QNGIVMVFIEGNFVK
-614 SYTSADG
+614 SYAPDG
-621 STREYMLYTV
+621 GAEREYMLYTL
-631 NLQGHPEDEES
+631 NLEGHPEDEES

-647 AIRAYAAQLFGV
+647 AIRAKAAEIFGV
-659 EETQVYMTGLAQ
+659 SEGEIYMTGLAQ
-671 GASDLASVTP
+671 GASDLAAVTP
-681 DDFMLVNILSAAIIF
+681 DDFMLVNILSAVIIF
-696 IILLFTFR
+696 VILLFTFR

-734 PYAPGLLSVFSGE
+734 PFAPGLLSVFSGE

-775 NEEKAKGCRPER
+775 GEEKAKGCRPER
-787 AIRNAVFRS
+787 AIRNAIYRS

-811 LAVNAI
+811 LAVNLI
-817 SSNIIVRQIT
+817 SSNMIVRQIT

-846 SILLFKEKAHAA
+846 SIMLFKEKAHAA
-858 LLKRK
+858 ILKRRGK
-863 GTEVVYDDNAEDLN
+863 APVYDDDAPDYNEE
-877 NAKREAK
+877 KRVMK
-884 RARHIEMM
+884 RARHIQMM
-892 QAKAAEFGFDYDPN
+892 REKAAEFGFDYDPD
-906 APFIDFKQIKADLAA
+906 APFIDFKQIKADMAA
-921 KKQEREQTRL
+921 SRQKRAEQKH
-931 REKALKQAKAQ
+931 EQALLKR
-942 AKKEGVTFEE
+942 AKKEAKRQGVPYED
-952 YLAAHPLPA
+952 YLASLHASENDAENSADSTDRPEDNAGAADKPATGAA
-961 GDTPAA
+961 GDPADAGANSPA
-967 DDLISSD
+967 DSDSTDKPASD
-974 TNSAA
+974 TNALGSQ
-979 NDTADP
+979 
-985 ANASDTAPAD
+985 
-995 GANAAPNTNDPASDA
+995 
-1010 SGTDGAS
+1010 
-1017 DTSGADAA
+1017 
-1025 SDAANADNAPDTP
+1025 
-1038 SADNSAGDKDTSGGV
+1038 SADDSRPE
-1053 QN
+1053 

>member
-1 MRVSYGDKMDEE
+1 MDEE
-13 KHEIAIEECGA
+13 ERKEESF
-24 EEPLPQPD
+24 EPSTKS
-32 GGAESAGRK
+32 E
-41 GGKFRGKKG
+41 GGKKPRLKRAR
-50 KKREKGALTAAFAGK
+50 KREKGALTAAFAGR
-65 LLDRK
+65 LIDNK
-70 WVVVGVI
+70 WLVVGI
-77 TALLVLSFI
+77 IAALLVLSFI
-86 GLLFVKKN
+86 GLLFVQKN

-101 KDDTN
+101 KDDTD
-106 TMIGKSVLEDAY
+106 TMIGKSVLEEAY

-135 VQTIYDS
+135 VRTIYDAIKNDS
-142 IVSDPQL
+142 EL
-149 TRMYVTENKDGK
+149 KTMYVTEKDGK
-161 EVRSTIIS
+161 EVRSSIIS

-175 TFDMVLE
+175 TFDMILE
-182 LGEGG
+182 LGNGGIGG
-187 LDFGFVHV
+187 LVE
-195 DGIDPVVAQ
+195 GIDPVVAQ
-204 QIYDS
+204 EIYDS
-209 AAKNYVKQTQLG
+209 AAKNYVKTTELG

-229 ILSFYLKSAASDNV
+229 LLSFYLKSAASDNV
-243 TIDALDRIEEII
+243 TIDALDRIEQII

-310 FILLLTSH
+310 FILLFTSH
-318 SYFEPLIF
+318 SYLEPLVF

-383 IKLNPRDAIISALP
+383 VKLNPRDAMISALP

-408 TTIGGFVALFFMQ
+408 TTIGGFIALFFMQ

-446 QPVMILLFSKPIMKS
+446 QPVLIVLFNKPIMKS

-483 AVAVIAICAVI
+483 AIAVIAICAVI

-518 DQMTNPQYVLQD
+518 EQMTAPQYVLQGS
-530 YSNQVIV
+530 SNQVIV
-537 LVPFSPKEGDEADKT
+537 MVPYSAKEGDESDT
-552 DYVAKQYE
+552 SDYVQKQYE
-560 FLAWLKTGLGTEE
+560 FIHYLKTELGQKDGEH
-573 GTHKAE
+573 GAQ

-589 QERYQEIAEH
+589 QNRFEEIANH
-599 ENGLVMRFIQGNFVN
+599 QNGIVMVFIEGNFVK
-614 SYTSADG
+614 SYAPDG
-621 STREYMLYTV
+621 GAEREYMLYTL
-631 NLQGHPEDEES
+631 NLEGHPEDEES

-647 AIRAYAAQLFGV
+647 AIRAKAAEIFGV
-659 EETQVYMTGLAQ
+659 SEGEIYMTGLAQ
-671 GASDLASVTP
+671 GASDLAAVTP
-681 DDFMLVNILSAAIIF
+681 DDFMLVNILSAVIIF
-696 IILLFTFR
+696 VILLFTFR

-734 PYAPGLLSVFSGE
+734 PFAPGLLSVFSGE

-775 NEEKAKGCRPER
+775 GEEKAKGCRPER
-787 AIRNAVFRS
+787 AIRNAIYRS

-811 LAVNAI
+811 LAVNLI
-817 SSNIIVRQIT
+817 SSNMIVRQIT

-846 SILLFKEKAHAA
+846 SIMLFKEKAHAA
-858 LLKRK
+858 ILKRRGK
-863 GTEVVYDDNAEDLN
+863 APVYDDDAPDYNEE
-877 NAKREAK
+877 KRVMK
-884 RARHIEMM
+884 RARHIQMM
-892 QAKAAEFGFDYDPN
+892 REKAAEFGFDYDPD
-906 APFIDFKQIKADLAA
+906 APFIDFKQIKADMAA
-921 KKQEREQTRL
+921 SRQKRAEQKHEQAL
-931 REKALKQAKAQ
+931 LKQAKKE
-942 AKKEGVTFEE
+942 AKRQGVPYEE
-952 YLAAHPLPA
+952 YLASLRASENDAENPADLTDRPEDNAGATDKPADNGAA
-961 GDTPAA
+961 GD
-967 DDLISSD
+967 
-974 TNSAA
+974 
-979 NDTADP
+979 
-985 ANASDTAPAD
+985 PAD
-995 GANAAPNTNDPASDA
+995 TGATDKPADNSASDA
-1010 SGTDGAS
+1010 SALGS
-1017 DTSGADAA
+1017 Q
-1025 SDAANADNAPDTP
+1025 
-1038 SADNSAGDKDTSGGV
+1038 SADDSRPE
-1053 QN
+1053 

>member
-1 MRVSYGDKMDEE
+1 MDEE
-13 KHEIAIEECGA
+13 ERKEESF
-24 EEPLPQPD
+24 EPSTKS
-32 GGAESAGRK
+32 E
-41 GGKFRGKKG
+41 GGKKPRLKRAR
-50 KKREKGALTAAFAGK
+50 KREKGALTAAFAGR
-65 LLDRK
+65 LIDNK
-70 WVVVGVI
+70 WLVVGVI
-77 TALLVLSFI
+77 AALLVLSFI
-86 GLLFVKKN
+86 GLLFVQKN

-101 KDDTN
+101 KDDTD
-106 TMIGKSVLEDAY
+106 TMIGKSVLEEAY

-135 VQTIYDS
+135 VQTIYDAIKNDS
-142 IVSDPQL
+142 EL
-149 TRMYVTENKDGK
+149 KTMYVTERDGK
-161 EVRSTIIS
+161 EVRSSIIS

-175 TFDMVLE
+175 TFDMILE
-182 LGEGG
+182 LGNGGIGG
-187 LDFGFVHV
+187 LVE
-195 DGIDPVVAQ
+195 GIDPVVAQ
-204 QIYDS
+204 EIYDS
-209 AAKNYVKQTQLG
+209 AAKNYVKTTELG

-229 ILSFYLKSAASDNV
+229 LLSFYLKSAASDNV
-243 TIDALDRIEEII
+243 TIDALDRIEQII

-310 FILLLTSH
+310 FILLFTSH
-318 SYFEPLIF
+318 SYLEPLVF

-383 IKLNPRDAIISALP
+383 VKLDPRDAMISALP

-408 TTIGGFVALFFMQ
+408 TTIGGFIALFFMQ

-446 QPVMILLFSKPIMKS
+446 QPVLIVIFNKPIMKS

-483 AVAVIAICAVI
+483 AIAVIAICAVI

-518 DQMTNPQYVLQD
+518 EQMTAPQYVLQGS
-530 YSNQVIV
+530 SNQVIV
-537 LVPFSPKEGDEADKT
+537 MVPYSAKEGDESDT
-552 DYVAKQYE
+552 SDYVQKQYE
-560 FLAWLKTGLGTEE
+560 FIDYLKTELGQKE
-573 GTHKAE
+573 GEHGAQ

-589 QERYQEIAEH
+589 QNRFEEIANH
-599 ENGLVMRFIQGNFVN
+599 QNGIVMVFIEGNFVK
-614 SYTSADG
+614 SYAPDG
-621 STREYMLYTV
+621 GAEREYMLYTL
-631 NLQGHPEDEES
+631 NLEGHPEDEES

-647 AIRAYAAQLFGV
+647 AIRAKAAEIFGV
-659 EETQVYMTGLAQ
+659 SEGEIYMTGLAQ
-671 GASDLASVTP
+671 GASDLAAVTP
-681 DDFMLVNILSAAIIF
+681 DDFMLVNILSAVIIF
-696 IILLFTFR
+696 VILLFTFR

-734 PYAPGLLSVFSGE
+734 PFAPGLLSVFSGE

-775 NEEKAKGCRPER
+775 GEEKAKGCSPER
-787 AIRNAVFRS
+787 AIRNAIYRS

-811 LAVNAI
+811 LAVNLI
-817 SSNIIVRQIT
+817 SSNMIVRQIT

-846 SILLFKEKAHAA
+846 SIMLFKEKAHAA
-858 LLKRK
+858 ILKRRGK
-863 GTEVVYDDNAEDLN
+863 APVYDDDAPDYNEE
-877 NAKREAK
+877 KRVMR
-884 RARHIEMM
+884 RARHIQMM
-892 QAKAAEFGFDYDPN
+892 REKAAEFGFDYDPD
-906 APFIDFKQIKADLAA
+906 APFIDFKQIKADMAA
-921 KKQEREQTRL
+921 SRQKRAEQKH
-931 REKALKQAKAQ
+931 EQALLKR
-942 AKKEGVTFEE
+942 AKKEAKRQGVPYED
-952 YLAAHPLPA
+952 YLASLRASENDAENSADLTDRPEDNAGAADKPATGAA
-961 GDTPAA
+961 GD
-967 DDLISSD
+967 
-974 TNSAA
+974 
-979 NDTADP
+979 
-985 ANASDTAPAD
+985 PAD
-995 GANAAPNTNDPASDA
+995 TGANSPADSD
-1010 SGTDGAS
+1010 STDTPAS
-1017 DTSGADAA
+1017 DTSALG
-1025 SDAANADNAPDTP
+1025 SQ
-1038 SADNSAGDKDTSGGV
+1038 SADDSRPE
-1053 QN
+1053 

>member
-1 MRVSYGDKMDEE
+1 MDEE
-13 KHEIAIEECGA
+13 ERKEESF
-24 EEPLPQPD
+24 EPSTKS
-32 GGAESAGRK
+32 E
-41 GGKFRGKKG
+41 GGKKPRLKRAR
-50 KKREKGALTAAFAGK
+50 KREKGALTAAFAGR
-65 LLDRK
+65 LIDNK
-70 WVVVGVI
+70 WLVVGVI
-77 TALLVLSFI
+77 AVLLVLSFI

-101 KDDTN
+101 KDDTD
-106 TMIGKSVLEDAY
+106 TMIGKSVLEEAY

-135 VQTIYDS
+135 VQTIYDAIKNDS
-142 IVSDPQL
+142 EL
-149 TRMYVTENKDGK
+149 KTMYVTERDGK
-161 EVRSTIIS
+161 EVRSSIIS

-175 TFDMVLE
+175 TFDMILE
-182 LGEGG
+182 LGNGGIGG
-187 LDFGFVHV
+187 LVE
-195 DGIDPVVAQ
+195 GIDPVVAQ
-204 QIYDS
+204 EIYDS
-209 AAKNYVKQTQLG
+209 AAKNYVKTTELG

-229 ILSFYLKSAASDNV
+229 LLSFYLKSAASDNV
-243 TIDALDRIEEII
+243 TIDALDRIEQII

-310 FILLLTSH
+310 FILLFTSH
-318 SYFEPLIF
+318 SYLEPLVF

-383 IKLNPRDAIISALP
+383 VKLNPRDAMISALP

-408 TTIGGFVALFFMQ
+408 TTIGGFIALFFMQ

-446 QPVMILLFSKPIMKS
+446 QPVLIVLFNKPIMKS

-483 AVAVIAICAVI
+483 AIAVIAICAVI

-518 DQMTNPQYVLQD
+518 EQMTAPQYVLQGS
-530 YSNQVIV
+530 SNQVIV
-537 LVPFSPKEGDEADKT
+537 MVPYSAKEGDESDT
-552 DYVAKQYE
+552 SDYVQKQYE
-560 FLAWLKTGLGTEE
+560 FIHYLKSELGQKE
-573 GTHKAE
+573 GEHGAQ

-589 QERYQEIAEH
+589 QNRFEEIANH
-599 ENGLVMRFIQGNFVN
+599 QNGIVMVFIEGNFVK
-614 SYTSADG
+614 SYAPDG
-621 STREYMLYTV
+621 GAEREYMLYTL
-631 NLQGHPEDEES
+631 NLEGHPEDEES

-647 AIRAYAAQLFGV
+647 AIRAKAAEIFGV
-659 EETQVYMTGLAQ
+659 SEGEIYMTGLAQ
-671 GASDLASVTP
+671 GASDLAAVTP
-681 DDFMLVNILSAAIIF
+681 DDFMLVNILSAVIIF
-696 IILLFTFR
+696 VILLFTFR

-734 PYAPGLLSVFSGE
+734 PFAPGLLSVFSGE

-775 NEEKAKGCRPER
+775 GEEKAKGCRPER
-787 AIRNAVFRS
+787 AIRNAIYRS

-811 LAVNAI
+811 LAVNLI
-817 SSNIIVRQIT
+817 SSNMIVRQIT

-846 SILLFKEKAHAA
+846 SIMLFKEKAHAA
-858 LLKRK
+858 ILKRRGK
-863 GTEVVYDDNAEDLN
+863 APVYDDDAPDYNEE
-877 NAKREAK
+877 KRVMR
-884 RARHIEMM
+884 RARHIQMM
-892 QAKAAEFGFDYDPN
+892 REKAAEFGFDYQPD
-906 APFIDFKQIKADLAA
+906 APFIDFKQIKADMAA
-921 KKQEREQTRL
+921 SRQKRAEQKH
-931 REKALKQAKAQ
+931 EQALLKR
-942 AKKEGVTFEE
+942 AKKEAKRQGVPYEE
-952 YLAAHPLPA
+952 YLASLRASENDAENPADLTDRPEDNAGAADKPADNGAA
-961 GDTPAA
+961 GDPA
-967 DDLISSD
+967 D
-974 TNSAA
+974 TNAT
-979 NDTADP
+979 NK
-985 ANASDTAPAD
+985 PAD
-995 GANAAPNTNDPASDA
+995 NSASDA
-1010 SGTDGAS
+1010 SALGS
-1017 DTSGADAA
+1017 Q
-1025 SDAANADNAPDTP
+1025 
-1038 SADNSAGDKDTSGGV
+1038 SADDSRPE
-1053 QN
+1053 

>member
-1 MRVSYGDKMDEE
+1 MDEE
-13 KHEIAIEECGA
+13 ERKEESF
-24 EEPLPQPD
+24 EPSTKS
-32 GGAESAGRK
+32 E
-41 GGKFRGKKG
+41 GGKKPRLKRAR
-50 KKREKGALTAAFAGK
+50 KREKGALTAAFAGR
-65 LLDRK
+65 LIDNK
-70 WVVVGVI
+70 WLVVGVI
-77 TALLVLSFI
+77 AALLVLSFI
-86 GLLFVKKN
+86 GLLFVQKN

-101 KDDTN
+101 KDDTD
-106 TMIGKSVLEDAY
+106 TMIGKSVLEEAY

-135 VQTIYDS
+135 VQTIYDAIKNDS
-142 IVSDPQL
+142 EL
-149 TRMYVTENKDGK
+149 KTMYVTEKGGK
-161 EVRSTIIS
+161 EVRSSIIS

-175 TFDMVLE
+175 TFDMILE
-182 LGEGG
+182 LGNGGIGG
-187 LDFGFVHV
+187 LVE
-195 DGIDPVVAQ
+195 GIDPVVAQ
-204 QIYDS
+204 EIYDS
-209 AAKNYVKQTQLG
+209 AAKNYVKTTELG

-229 ILSFYLKSAASDNV
+229 LLSFYLKSAASDNV
-243 TIDALDRIEEII
+243 TIDALDRIEQII

-310 FILLLTSH
+310 FILLFTSH
-318 SYFEPLIF
+318 SYLEPLVF

-383 IKLNPRDAIISALP
+383 VKLDPRDAMISALP

-408 TTIGGFVALFFMQ
+408 TTIGGFIALFFMQ

-446 QPVMILLFSKPIMKS
+446 QPVLIVLFNKPIMKS

-483 AVAVIAICAVI
+483 AIAVIAICAVI

-518 DQMTNPQYVLQD
+518 EQMTAPQYVLQGS
-530 YSNQVIV
+530 SNQVIV
-537 LVPFSPKEGDEADKT
+537 MVPYSAKEGDESDT
-552 DYVAKQYE
+552 SDYVQKQYE
-560 FLAWLKTGLGTEE
+560 FIDYLKTELGQKE
-573 GTHKAE
+573 GEHGAQ

-589 QERYQEIAEH
+589 QNRFEEIANH
-599 ENGLVMRFIQGNFVN
+599 QNGIVMVFIEGNFVK
-614 SYTSADG
+614 SYAPDG
-621 STREYMLYTV
+621 GAEREYMLYTL
-631 NLQGHPEDEES
+631 NLEGHPEDEES

-647 AIRAYAAQLFGV
+647 AIRAKAAEIFGV
-659 EETQVYMTGLAQ
+659 SEGEIYMTGLAQ
-671 GASDLASVTP
+671 GASDLAAVTP
-681 DDFMLVNILSAAIIF
+681 DDFMLVNILSAVIIF
-696 IILLFTFR
+696 VILLFTFR

-734 PYAPGLLSVFSGE
+734 PFAPGLLSVFSGE

-775 NEEKAKGCRPER
+775 GEEKAKGCRPER
-787 AIRNAVFRS
+787 AIRNAIYRS

-811 LAVNAI
+811 LAVNLI
-817 SSNIIVRQIT
+817 SSNMIVRQIT

-846 SILLFKEKAHAA
+846 SIMLFKEKAHAA
-858 LLKRK
+858 ILKRRGK
-863 GTEVVYDDNAEDLN
+863 APVYDDDAPDYNEE
-877 NAKREAK
+877 KRVMR
-884 RARHIEMM
+884 RARHIQMM
-892 QAKAAEFGFDYDPN
+892 REKAAEFGFDYDPD
-906 APFIDFKQIKADLAA
+906 APFIDFKQIKADMAA
-921 KKQEREQTRL
+921 SRQKRAEQKHEQAL
-931 REKALKQAKAQ
+931 LKQAKKE
-942 AKKEGVTFEE
+942 AKRQGVPYEE
-952 YLAAHPLPA
+952 YLASLRASENDAENPADSTDRPEDNTGATDKPADNGAA
-961 GDTPAA
+961 GD
-967 DDLISSD
+967 
-974 TNSAA
+974 
-979 NDTADP
+979 
-985 ANASDTAPAD
+985 PAD
-995 GANAAPNTNDPASDA
+995 TGATDKPADKP
-1010 SGTDGAS
+1010 AS
-1017 DTSGADAA
+1017 DTSALG
-1025 SDAANADNAPDTP
+1025 SQ
-1038 SADNSAGDKDTSGGV
+1038 SADGSRPE
-1053 QN
+1053 

>member
-1 MRVSYGDKMDEE
+1 MDDEE
-13 KHEIAIEECGA
+13 RKEENF
-24 EEPLPQPD
+24 EPSTKS
-32 GGAESAGRK
+32 E
-41 GGKFRGKKG
+41 GGKKPRLKRAR
-50 KKREKGALTAAFAGK
+50 KREKGALTAAFAGR
-65 LLDRK
+65 LIDNK
-70 WVVVGVI
+70 WLVVGVI
-77 TALLVLSFI
+77 AALLVLSFI
-86 GLLFVKKN
+86 GLLFVQKN

-101 KDDTN
+101 KDDTD
-106 TMIGKSVLEDAY
+106 TMIGKSVLEEAY

-135 VQTIYDS
+135 VQTIYDAIKNDS
-142 IVSDPQL
+142 EL
-149 TRMYVTENKDGK
+149 KTMYVSEKDGK
-161 EVRSTIIS
+161 EVRSSIIS

-175 TFDMVLE
+175 TFDMILE
-182 LGEGG
+182 LGNGGIGG
-187 LDFGFVHV
+187 LVE
-195 DGIDPVVAQ
+195 GIDPVVAQ
-204 QIYDS
+204 EIYDS
-209 AAKNYVKQTQLG
+209 AAKNYVKTTELG

-229 ILSFYLKSAASDNV
+229 LLSFYLKSAASDNV
-243 TIDALDRIEEII
+243 TIDALDRIEQII

-310 FILLLTSH
+310 FILLFTSH
-318 SYFEPLIF
+318 SYLEPLVF

-383 IKLNPRDAIISALP
+383 VKLNPRDAMISALP

-408 TTIGGFVALFFMQ
+408 TTIGGFIALFFMQ

-446 QPVMILLFSKPIMKS
+446 QPVLIVIFNKPIMKS

-483 AVAVIAICAVI
+483 AIAVIAICAVI

-518 DQMTNPQYVLQD
+518 EQMTAPQYVLQGS
-530 YSNQVIV
+530 SNQVIV
-537 LVPFSPKEGDEADKT
+537 MVPYSAKEGDESDT
-552 DYVAKQYE
+552 SDYVQKQYE
-560 FLAWLKTGLGTEE
+560 FIDYLKTELGQKE
-573 GTHKAE
+573 GEHGAQ

-589 QERYQEIAEH
+589 QNRFEEIANH
-599 ENGLVMRFIQGNFVN
+599 QNGIVMVFIEGNFVK
-614 SYTSADG
+614 SYAPDG
-621 STREYMLYTV
+621 GAEREYMLYTL
-631 NLQGHPEDEES
+631 NLEGHPEDEES

-647 AIRAYAAQLFGV
+647 AIRAKAAEIFGV
-659 EETQVYMTGLAQ
+659 SEGEIYMTGLAQ
-671 GASDLASVTP
+671 GASDLAAVTP
-681 DDFMLVNILSAAIIF
+681 DDFMLVNILSAVIIF
-696 IILLFTFR
+696 VILLFTFR

-734 PYAPGLLSVFSGE
+734 PFAPGLLSVFSGE

-775 NEEKAKGCRPER
+775 GEEKAKGCRPER
-787 AIRNAVFRS
+787 AIRNAIYRS

-811 LAVNAI
+811 LAVNFI
-817 SSNIIVRQIT
+817 SSNMIVRQIT

-846 SILLFKEKAHAA
+846 SIMLFKEKAHAA
-858 LLKRK
+858 ILKRRGK
-863 GTEVVYDDNAEDLN
+863 APVYDDDAPDYNEE
-877 NAKREAK
+877 KRVMK
-884 RARHIEMM
+884 RARHIQMM
-892 QAKAAEFGFDYDPN
+892 REKAAEFGFDYDPD
-906 APFIDFKQIKADLAA
+906 APFIDFKQIKADMAA
-921 KKQEREQTRL
+921 SRQKRAEQKHEQAL
-931 REKALKQAKAQ
+931 LKQAKKE
-942 AKKEGVTFEE
+942 AKRQGVPYEE
-952 YLAAHPLPA
+952 YLASLRASENDAENPADSTDRPEDNAGATDKPATGAA
-961 GDTPAA
+961 GDPADTDANSPA
-967 DDLISSD
+967 DNDSTD
-974 TNSAA
+974 KPA
-979 NDTADP
+979 NDTSALG
-985 ANASDTAPAD
+985 SQ
-995 GANAAPNTNDPASDA
+995 
-1010 SGTDGAS
+1010 
-1017 DTSGADAA
+1017 
-1025 SDAANADNAPDTP
+1025 
-1038 SADNSAGDKDTSGGV
+1038 SADDSRPE
-1053 QN
+1053 

>member
-1 MRVSYGDKMDEE
+1 MDEE
-13 KHEIAIEECGA
+13 ERKEENF
-24 EEPLPQPD
+24 EPSTKS
-32 GGAESAGRK
+32 E
-41 GGKFRGKKG
+41 GGKKPRLKRAR
-50 KKREKGALTAAFAGK
+50 KREKGALTAAFAGR
-65 LLDRK
+65 LIDNK
-70 WVVVGVI
+70 WLVVGVI
-77 TALLVLSFI
+77 AALLVLSFI
-86 GLLFVKKN
+86 GLLFVQKN

-101 KDDTN
+101 KDDTD
-106 TMIGKSVLEDAY
+106 TMIGKSVLEEAY

-135 VQTIYDS
+135 VRIIYDAIKNDS
-142 IVSDPQL
+142 EL
-149 TRMYVTENKDGK
+149 KTMYVTEKGGK
-161 EVRSTIIS
+161 EVRSSIIS

-175 TFDMVLE
+175 TFDMILE
-182 LGEGG
+182 LGNGG
-187 LDFGFVHV
+187 IGGFVE
-195 DGIDPVVAQ
+195 GIDPVVAQ
-204 QIYDS
+204 EIYDS
-209 AAKNYVKQTQLG
+209 AAKNYVKTTELG

-229 ILSFYLKSAASDNV
+229 LLSFYLKSAASDNV
-243 TIDALDRIEEII
+243 TIDALDRIEQII

-310 FILLLTSH
+310 FILLFTSH
-318 SYFEPLIF
+318 SYLEPLVF

-383 IKLNPRDAIISALP
+383 VKLDPRDAMISALP

-408 TTIGGFVALFFMQ
+408 TTIGGFIALFFMQ

-446 QPVMILLFSKPIMKS
+446 QPVLIVLFNKPIMKS

-468 PRLGFV
+468 PRLSFV

-483 AVAVIAICAVI
+483 AIAVIAICAVI

-518 DQMTNPQYVLQD
+518 EQMTAPQYVLQGS
-530 YSNQVIV
+530 SNQVIV
-537 LVPFSPKEGDEADKT
+537 MVPYSAKEGDESDT
-552 DYVAKQYE
+552 SDYVQKQYE
-560 FLAWLKTGLGTEE
+560 FIHYLKSELGQKE
-573 GTHKAE
+573 GEHGAQ

-589 QERYQEIAEH
+589 QNRFEEIANH
-599 ENGLVMRFIQGNFVN
+599 QNGIVMVFIEGNFVK
-614 SYTSADG
+614 SYAPDG
-621 STREYMLYTV
+621 GAEREYMLYTL
-631 NLQGHPEDEES
+631 NLEGHPEDEES

-647 AIRAYAAQLFGV
+647 AIRAKAAEIFGV
-659 EETQVYMTGLAQ
+659 SEGEIYMTGLAQ
-671 GASDLASVTP
+671 GASDLAAVTP
-681 DDFMLVNILSAAIIF
+681 DDFMLVNILSAVIIF
-696 IILLFTFR
+696 VILLFTFR

-734 PYAPGLLSVFSGE
+734 PFAPGLLSVFSGE

-767 AILFTSKL
+767 AILFTAKL
-775 NEEKAKGCRPER
+775 GEEKAKGCRPER
-787 AIRNAVFRS
+787 AIRNAIYRS

-811 LAVNAI
+811 LAVNLI
-817 SSNIIVRQIT
+817 SSNMIVRQIT

-846 SILLFKEKAHAA
+846 SIMLFKEKAHAA
-858 LLKRK
+858 ILKRRGK
-863 GTEVVYDDNAEDLN
+863 APVYDDDAPDYNEE
-877 NAKREAK
+877 KRVAR
-884 RARHIEMM
+884 RARHIQMM
-892 QAKAAEFGFDYDPN
+892 REKAAEFGFDYHPD
-906 APFIDFKQIKADLAA
+906 APFIDFKQIKADMAA
-921 KKQEREQTRL
+921 SRQKRAEQKHEQAL
-931 REKALKQAKAQ
+931 LKQAKKE
-942 AKKEGVTFEE
+942 AKRQGVPYED
-952 YLAAHPLPA
+952 YLASLRASEN
-961 GDTPAA
+961 DSENFA
-967 DDLISSD
+967 DS
-974 TNSAA
+974 
-979 NDTADP
+979 
-985 ANASDTAPAD
+985 
-995 GANAAPNTNDPASDA
+995 
-1010 SGTDGAS
+1010 TDRPE
-1017 DTSGADAA
+1017 DN
-1025 SDAANADNAPDTP
+1025 SDAADKPADNGAAGDPADTDATNKPTDNDSTDKPANDSSALGSQNADDSRPE
-1038 SADNSAGDKDTSGGV
+1038 
-1053 QN
+1053 

>member
-1 MRVSYGDKMDEE
+1 MDEE
-13 KHEIAIEECGA
+13 ERKEESF
-24 EEPLPQPD
+24 EPSTKS
-32 GGAESAGRK
+32 E
-41 GGKFRGKKG
+41 GGKKPRLKRAR
-50 KKREKGALTAAFAGK
+50 KREKGALTAAFAGR
-65 LLDRK
+65 LIDNK
-70 WVVVGVI
+70 WLVVGVI
-77 TALLVLSFI
+77 AALLVLSFI
-86 GLLFVKKN
+86 GLLFVQKN

-101 KDDTN
+101 KDDTD
-106 TMIGKSVLEDAY
+106 TMIGKSVLEEAY

-135 VQTIYDS
+135 VQTIYDAIKNDS
-142 IVSDPQL
+142 EL
-149 TRMYVTENKDGK
+149 KTMYVTEKDGK
-161 EVRSTIIS
+161 EVRSSIIS

-175 TFDMVLE
+175 TFDMILE
-182 LGEGG
+182 LGNGG
-187 LDFGFVHV
+187 IGGIVE
-195 DGIDPVVAQ
+195 GIDPVVAQ
-204 QIYDS
+204 EIYDS
-209 AAKNYVKQTQLG
+209 AAKNYVKTTELG

-229 ILSFYLKSAASDNV
+229 LLSFYLKSAASDNV
-243 TIDALDRIEEII
+243 TIDALDRIEQII

-310 FILLLTSH
+310 FILLFTSH
-318 SYFEPLIF
+318 SYLEPLVF

-383 IKLNPRDAIISALP
+383 VKLNPRDAMISALP

-408 TTIGGFVALFFMQ
+408 TTIGGFIALFFMQ

-446 QPVMILLFSKPIMKS
+446 QPVLIVLFNKPIMKS

-468 PRLGFV
+468 PRLSFV

-483 AVAVIAICAVI
+483 AIAVIAICAVI

-518 DQMTNPQYVLQD
+518 EQMTAPQYVLQGS
-530 YSNQVIV
+530 SNQVIV
-537 LVPFSPKEGDEADKT
+537 MVPYSAKEGDESDT
-552 DYVAKQYE
+552 SDYVQKQYE
-560 FLAWLKTGLGTEE
+560 FIDYLKTELGQKE
-573 GTHKAE
+573 GEHGAQ

-589 QERYQEIAEH
+589 QNRFEEIANH
-599 ENGLVMRFIQGNFVN
+599 QNGIVMVFIEGNFVK
-614 SYTSADG
+614 SYAPDG
-621 STREYMLYTV
+621 GAEREYMLYTL
-631 NLQGHPEDEES
+631 NLEGHPEDEES

-647 AIRAYAAQLFGV
+647 AIRAKAAEIFGV
-659 EETQVYMTGLAQ
+659 SEGEIYMTGLAQ
-671 GASDLASVTP
+671 GASDLAAVTP
-681 DDFMLVNILSAAIIF
+681 DDFMLVNILSAVIIF
-696 IILLFTFR
+696 VILLFTFR

-734 PYAPGLLSVFSGE
+734 PFAPGLLSVFSGE

-775 NEEKAKGCRPER
+775 GEEKAKGCRPER
-787 AIRNAVFRS
+787 AIRNAIYRS

-811 LAVNAI
+811 LAVNLI
-817 SSNIIVRQIT
+817 SSNMIVRQIT

-846 SILLFKEKAHAA
+846 SIMLFKEKAHAA
-858 LLKRK
+858 ILKRRGK
-863 GTEVVYDDNAEDLN
+863 APVYDDDAPDYNEE
-877 NAKREAK
+877 KRVMR
-884 RARHIEMM
+884 RARHIQMM
-892 QAKAAEFGFDYDPN
+892 REKAAEFGFDYHPD
-906 APFIDFKQIKADLAA
+906 APFIDFKQIKADMAA
-921 KKQEREQTRL
+921 SRQKRAEQKH
-931 REKALKQAKAQ
+931 EQALLKR
-942 AKKEGVTFEE
+942 AKKEAKRQGVPYEE
-952 YLAAHPLPA
+952 YLASLRASENDAENADLTDRPA
-961 GDTPAA
+961 DTGATDKPA
-967 DDLISSD
+967 D
-974 TNSAA
+974 NSAA
-979 NDTADP
+979 GDP
-985 ANASDTAPAD
+985 ADTGANSPAD
-995 GANAAPNTNDPASDA
+995 SDSTDKPASDA
-1010 SGTDGAS
+1010 SALGS
-1017 DTSGADAA
+1017 Q
-1025 SDAANADNAPDTP
+1025 
-1038 SADNSAGDKDTSGGV
+1038 SADGSRPE
-1053 QN
+1053 

>member
-1 MRVSYGDKMDEE
+1 MDEE
-13 KHEIAIEECGA
+13 ERKEESF
-24 EEPLPQPD
+24 EPSTKS
-32 GGAESAGRK
+32 E
-41 GGKFRGKKG
+41 GGKKPRLKRAR
-50 KKREKGALTAAFAGK
+50 KREKGALTAAFAGR
-65 LLDRK
+65 LIDNK
-70 WVVVGVI
+70 WLVVGVI
-77 TALLVLSFI
+77 AALLVLSFI
-86 GLLFVKKN
+86 GLLFVQKN

-101 KDDTN
+101 KDDTD
-106 TMIGKSVLEDAY
+106 TMIGKSVLEEAY

-135 VQTIYDS
+135 VQTIYDAIKNDS
-142 IVSDPQL
+142 EL
-149 TRMYVTENKDGK
+149 KTMYVTEKDGK
-161 EVRSTIIS
+161 EVRSSIIS

-175 TFDMVLE
+175 TFDMILE
-182 LGEGG
+182 LGNGGIGG
-187 LDFGFVHV
+187 LVE
-195 DGIDPVVAQ
+195 GIDPVVAQ
-204 QIYDS
+204 EIYDS
-209 AAKNYVKQTQLG
+209 AAKNYVKTTELG

-229 ILSFYLKSAASDNV
+229 LLSFYLKSAASDNV
-243 TIDALDRIEEII
+243 TIDALDRIEQII

-310 FILLLTSH
+310 FILLFTSH
-318 SYFEPLIF
+318 SYLEPLVF

-383 IKLNPRDAIISALP
+383 VKLNPRDAMISALP

-408 TTIGGFVALFFMQ
+408 TTIGGFIALFFMQ

-446 QPVMILLFSKPIMKS
+446 QPVLIVLFNKPIMKS

-483 AVAVIAICAVI
+483 AIAVIAICAVI

-518 DQMTNPQYVLQD
+518 EQMTAPQYVLQGS
-530 YSNQVIV
+530 SNQVIV
-537 LVPFSPKEGDEADKT
+537 MVPYSAKEGDESDT
-552 DYVAKQYE
+552 SDYVQKQYE
-560 FLAWLKTGLGTEE
+560 FIDYLKTELGQKE
-573 GTHKAE
+573 GEHGAQ

-589 QERYQEIAEH
+589 QNRFEEIANH
-599 ENGLVMRFIQGNFVN
+599 QNGIVMVFIEGNFVK
-614 SYTSADG
+614 SYAPDG
-621 STREYMLYTV
+621 GAEREYMLYTL
-631 NLQGHPEDEES
+631 NLEGHPEDEES

-647 AIRAYAAQLFGV
+647 AIRAKAAEIFGV
-659 EETQVYMTGLAQ
+659 SEGEIYMTGLAQ
-671 GASDLASVTP
+671 GASDLAAVTP
-681 DDFMLVNILSAAIIF
+681 DDFMLVNILSAVIIF
-696 IILLFTFR
+696 VILLFTFR

-734 PYAPGLLSVFSGE
+734 PFAPGLLSVFSGE

-775 NEEKAKGCRPER
+775 GEEKANGCRPER
-787 AIRNAVFRS
+787 AIRNAIYRS

-811 LAVNAI
+811 LAVNLI
-817 SSNIIVRQIT
+817 SSNMIVRQIT

-846 SILLFKEKAHAA
+846 SIMLFKEKAHAA
-858 LLKRK
+858 ILKRRGK
-863 GTEVVYDDNAEDLN
+863 APVYDDDAPDYNEE
-877 NAKREAK
+877 KRVMR
-884 RARHIEMM
+884 RARHIQMM
-892 QAKAAEFGFDYDPN
+892 REKAAEFGFDYDPD
-906 APFIDFKQIKADLAA
+906 APFIDFKQIKADMAA
-921 KKQEREQTRL
+921 SRQKRAEQKH
-931 REKALKQAKAQ
+931 EQALLKR
-942 AKKEGVTFEE
+942 AKKEAKRQGVPYEE
-952 YLAAHPLPA
+952 YLASLRA
-961 GDTPAA
+961 
-967 DDLISSD
+967 SE
-974 TNSAA
+974 
-979 NDTADP
+979 NDAE
-985 ANASDTAPAD
+985 NPAD
-995 GANAAPNTNDPASDA
+995 L
-1010 SGTDGAS
+1010 TDRPE
-1017 DTSGADAA
+1017 DN
-1025 SDAANADNAPDTP
+1025 SDAADKPADNGAAGDPADTDATNKPTDNDSNALGSQNADDSRPE
-1038 SADNSAGDKDTSGGV
+1038 
-1053 QN
+1053 

>member
-1 MRVSYGDKMDEE
+1 MEEEQTERQAPEGAGSGKQKKAGKRRV
-13 KHEIAIEECGA
+13 
-24 EEPLPQPD
+24 
-32 GGAESAGRK
+32 
-41 GGKFRGKKG
+41 FGKKG
-50 KKREKGALTAAFAGK
+50 GQKREKGALTAAFAGR
-65 LLDRK
+65 LLDKK

-77 TALLVLSFI
+77 AALLVLSFI

-106 TMIGKSVLEDAY
+106 TMIGKNVLEEAY

-142 IVSDPQL
+142 IVGDKEL
-149 TRMYVTENKDGK
+149 NRMYVTEGKDGK
-161 EVRSTIIS
+161 EVTSTIIS
-169 KDVWIG
+169 KSVWIG

-182 LGEGG
+182 LGDGG
-187 LDFGFVHV
+187 LDIGPIHV
-195 DGIDPVVAQ
+195 EGIDPVVAE
-204 QIYDS
+204 QIYES
-209 AAKNYVKQTQLG
+209 AAGNYVKQTELG
-221 NGTVVTTY
+221 NGAVVTTY
-229 ILSFYLKSAASDNV
+229 IVSFYLKSAASDNV
-243 TIDALDRIEEII
+243 TIDALNRIEQII
-255 NDNINQQKSAGLI
+255 NDNINQQKDAGLI

-283 AENARILVASS
+283 AENARLLVDSS
-294 VGDMPIFVAI
+294 VNDMPIFVAI

-310 FILLLTSH
+310 FILLLTTH

-383 IKLNPRDAIISALP
+383 IKLHPREAIISALP

-408 TTIGGFVALFFMQ
+408 TTIGGFIALFFMQ

-446 QPVMILLFSKPIMKS
+446 QPVLILLFNKPIMKS
-461 QHSWIVE
+461 QHSWVVE
-468 PRLGFV
+468 PHLGFV

-483 AVAVIAICAVI
+483 AIAVIAICAVV

-504 TPLTYISTTEATPT
+504 APLGYISTTEATAT
-518 DQMTNPQYVLQD
+518 EDMTTPQYVLQD
-530 YSNQVIV
+530 YSNQVIIV
-537 LVPFSPKEGDEADKT
+537 VPFSAKEGDESDST

-560 FLAWLKTGLGTEE
+560 FVNYLRNTLGSEDGE
-573 GTHKAE
+573 HKAE
-579 DILSLCTIIP
+579 DILSLCTIIS
-589 QERYQEIAEH
+589 QDRYDEIAA
-599 ENGLVMRFIQGNFVN
+599 NKIVMTFIQGNFVN
-614 SYTSADG
+614 SYTGADG
-621 STREYMLYTV
+621 TTREYMLYTV
-631 NLQGHPEDEES
+631 NLEGHPEDAES

-647 AIRAYAAQLFGV
+647 AIRSYVASSFGIAENEV
-659 EETQVYMTGLAQ
+659 IITGLAQ
-671 GASDLASVTP
+671 GASDLAAVTP
-681 DDFMLVNILSAAIIF
+681 NDFMLVNILSAVIIF

-734 PYAPGLLSVFSGE
+734 PFAPGILSVFSGQ

-775 NEEKAKGCRPER
+775 NEEKQKGCRPER
-787 AIRNAVFRS
+787 AIRNAIYRS

-811 LAVNAI
+811 LAVNVI
-817 SSNIIVRQIT
+817 TSNIIVGQIT

-846 SILLFKEKAHAA
+846 SIMLFKEKAHAA
-858 LLKRK
+858 ILKRK
-863 GTEVVYDDNAEDLN
+863 GKELVYDDAAEDYN
-877 NAKREAK
+877 ETRRIKKRG
-884 RARHIEMM
+884 RHEEMM
-892 QAKAAEFGFDYDPN
+892 REKAAEFGFDYDPN
-906 APFIDFKQIKADLAA
+906 APFIDIKQIKADMAA
-921 KKQEREQTRL
+921 RKQARAEA
-931 REKALKQAKAQ
+931 KAQAALTKQAKKA
-942 AKKEGVTFEE
+942 AKKEGVPYDE
-952 YLAAHPLPA
+952 YLSSRRLNDENTSAESATDNTDTAAEPA
-961 GDTPAA
+961 T
-967 DDLISSD
+967 
-974 TNSAA
+974 
-979 NDTADP
+979 DTADNTGSGTNTP
-985 ANASDTAPAD
+985 ADNIDNAADNNAADNTDTA
-995 GANAAPNTNDPASDA
+995 
-1010 SGTDGAS
+1010 
-1017 DTSGADAA
+1017 DTS
-1025 SDAANADNAPDTP
+1025 ANTKHTDDE
-1038 SADNSAGDKDTSGGV
+1038 S
-1053 QN
+1053 

>member
-1 MRVSYGDKMDEE
+1 MEEEE
-13 KHEIAIEECGA
+13 KKAA
-24 EEPLPQPD
+24 EEGTAPAP
-32 GGAESAGRK
+32 EK
-41 GGKFRGKKG
+41 KKFSFFKKG
-50 KKREKGALTAAFAGK
+50 EKKRPKGALTAAFAGR
-65 LLDRK
+65 LLDKK

-77 TALLVLSFI
+77 AVLLVLSFI
-86 GLLFVKKN
+86 GLLFVQKN

-106 TMIGKSVLEDAY
+106 TMIGKKVLEEAY
-118 SIQGDLNIAIS
+118 SIQGDLNVAIS

-142 IVSDPQL
+142 ITGDSTL
-149 TRMYVTENKDGK
+149 NSMYVTKNEDG
-161 EVRSTIIS
+161 EERTSGIIS
-169 KDVWIG
+169 KSVWIG
-175 TFDMVLE
+175 TFDMILE
-182 LGEGG
+182 LGDGG
-187 LDFGFVHV
+187 LDIGGIIHV
-195 DGIDPVVAQ
+195 DGIDPVVAE
-204 QIYDS
+204 QIYSS
-209 AAKNYVKQTQLG
+209 AEGNYVKQTELG

-229 ILSFYLKSAASDNV
+229 ILSFYLKSASSDNV
-243 TIDALDRIEEII
+243 TIEALNRIEEII

-283 AENARILVASS
+283 AQNARVLVDSS
-294 VGDMPIFVAI
+294 VNDMPIFVAI

-310 FILLLTSH
+310 IILLLTTH

-383 IKLNPRDAIISALP
+383 VKLNPRDAIISALP

-408 TTIGGFVALFFMQ
+408 TTIGGFIALFFMQ

-446 QPVMILLFSKPIMKS
+446 QPVLILLFNKPIMKS
-461 QHSWIVE
+461 QHSWVVE
-468 PRLGFV
+468 PHLGFV

-483 AVAVIAICAVI
+483 AIAVIAICAII

-504 TPLTYISTTEATPT
+504 APLGYISTTEATAT
-518 DQMTNPQYVLQD
+518 EDMTTPQYVLQGS
-530 YSNQVIV
+530 SNQVIV
-537 LVPFSPKEGDEADKT
+537 VVPFSPVEGDTGDNT

-560 FLAWLKTGLGTEE
+560 FLDYLRNDLGAEE
-573 GTHKAE
+573 GEHKAQ
-579 DILSLCTIIP
+579 DILSLCTIIT
-589 QERYQEIAEH
+589 EDRYDEIAA
-599 ENGLVMRFIQGNFVN
+599 NQIVMTFIQGNFVS
-614 SYTSADG
+614 SYTNDSG
-621 STREYMLYTV
+621 QTRNYMLYTI
-631 NLQGHPEDEES
+631 NLDGHPEDTES

-647 AIRAYAAQLFGV
+647 AIRSYVAQSFGIAENEV
-659 EETQVYMTGLAQ
+659 IITGLAQ
-671 GASDLASVTP
+671 GASDLAAVTP
-681 DDFMLVNILSAAIIF
+681 DDFMLVNILSAVIIF
-696 IILLFTFR
+696 VILLFTFR

-734 PYAPGLLSVFSGE
+734 PFAPGILSVFSGQ

-775 NEEKAKGCRPER
+775 NEEKEKGCRPER
-787 AIRNAVFRS
+787 AIRNAIYRS

-811 LAVNAI
+811 LAVNMI
-817 SSNIIVRQIT
+817 TSNIIVGQIT

-846 SILLFKEKAHAA
+846 AIMLFKEKAHAA
-858 LLKRK
+858 ILKRK
-863 GTEVVYDDNAEDLN
+863 GKEIVCNDDAEDYN
-877 NAKREAK
+877 ETRRIQK
-884 RARHIEMM
+884 RARHEEMM
-892 QAKAAEFGFDYDPN
+892 RAKAAEFGFDYDPN
-906 APFIDFKQIKADLAA
+906 APLIDIKQIKADMAENKQKRLQKKNADKQVKELSKLQKAA
-921 KKQEREQTRL
+921 D
-931 REKALKQAKAQ
+931 
-942 AKKEGVTFEE
+942 KEGVTLEE
-952 YLAAHPLPA
+952 YTAAHNIPMPHAGEAESASAEDSQGAPSAAKNDALEQAANTDGEAPAETQSSEQVSSEESEVSEAEESSAQPPA
-961 GDTPAA
+961 GE
-967 DDLISSD
+967 
-974 TNSAA
+974 
-979 NDTADP
+979 
-985 ANASDTAPAD
+985 
-995 GANAAPNTNDPASDA
+995 
-1010 SGTDGAS
+1010 
-1017 DTSGADAA
+1017 
-1025 SDAANADNAPDTP
+1025 
-1038 SADNSAGDKDTSGGV
+1038 DK
-1053 QN
+1053 

>member
-1 MRVSYGDKMDEE
+1 MDDEE
-13 KHEIAIEECGA
+13 RKEESF
-24 EEPLPQPD
+24 EPSTKS
-32 GGAESAGRK
+32 E
-41 GGKFRGKKG
+41 GGKKPRLKRAR
-50 KKREKGALTAAFAGK
+50 KREKGALTAAFAGR
-65 LLDRK
+65 LIDNK
-70 WVVVGVI
+70 WLVVGVI
-77 TALLVLSFI
+77 AALLVLSFI
-86 GLLFVKKN
+86 GLLFVQKN

-101 KDDTN
+101 KDDTD
-106 TMIGKSVLEDAY
+106 TMIGKSVLEEAY

-135 VQTIYDS
+135 VQTIYDAIKNDS
-142 IVSDPQL
+142 EL
-149 TRMYVTENKDGK
+149 KTMYVTERDGK
-161 EVRSTIIS
+161 EVRSSIIS

-175 TFDMVLE
+175 TFDMILE
-182 LGEGG
+182 LGNGGIGG
-187 LDFGFVHV
+187 LVE
-195 DGIDPVVAQ
+195 GIDPVVAQ
-204 QIYDS
+204 EIYDS
-209 AAKNYVKQTQLG
+209 AAKNYVKTTELG

-229 ILSFYLKSAASDNV
+229 LLSFYLKSAASDNV
-243 TIDALDRIEEII
+243 TIDALDRIEQII

-310 FILLLTSH
+310 FILLFTSH
-318 SYFEPLIF
+318 SYLEPLVF

-383 IKLNPRDAIISALP
+383 VKLDPRDAMISALP

-408 TTIGGFVALFFMQ
+408 TTIGGFIALFFMQ

-446 QPVMILLFSKPIMKS
+446 QPVLIVLFNKPIMKS

-483 AVAVIAICAVI
+483 AIAVIAICAVI

-518 DQMTNPQYVLQD
+518 EQMTAPQYVLQGS
-530 YSNQVIV
+530 SNQVIV
-537 LVPFSPKEGDEADKT
+537 MVPYSAKEGDESDT
-552 DYVAKQYE
+552 SDYVQKQYE
-560 FLAWLKTGLGTEE
+560 FIDYLKTELGQKE
-573 GTHKAE
+573 GEHGAQ

-589 QERYQEIAEH
+589 QNRFEEIANH
-599 ENGLVMRFIQGNFVN
+599 QNGIVMVFIEGNFVK
-614 SYTSADG
+614 SYAPDG
-621 STREYMLYTV
+621 GAEREYMLYTL
-631 NLQGHPEDEES
+631 NLEGHPEDEES

-647 AIRAYAAQLFGV
+647 AIRAKAAEIFGV
-659 EETQVYMTGLAQ
+659 SEGEIYMTGLAQ
-671 GASDLASVTP
+671 GASDLAAVTP
-681 DDFMLVNILSAAIIF
+681 DDFMLVNILSAVIIF
-696 IILLFTFR
+696 VILLFTFR

-734 PYAPGLLSVFSGE
+734 PFAPGLLSVFSGE

-775 NEEKAKGCRPER
+775 GEEKAKGCRPER
-787 AIRNAVFRS
+787 AIRNAIYRS

-811 LAVNAI
+811 LAVNLI
-817 SSNIIVRQIT
+817 SSNMIVRQIT

-846 SILLFKEKAHAA
+846 SIMLFKEKAHAA
-858 LLKRK
+858 ILKRRGK
-863 GTEVVYDDNAEDLN
+863 APVYDDDAPDYNEE
-877 NAKREAK
+877 KRVMK
-884 RARHIEMM
+884 RARHIQMM
-892 QAKAAEFGFDYDPN
+892 REKAAEFGFDYDPD
-906 APFIDFKQIKADLAA
+906 APFIDFKQIKADMAA
-921 KKQEREQTRL
+921 SRQKRAEQKHEQAL
-931 REKALKQAKAQ
+931 LKQAKKE
-942 AKKEGVTFEE
+942 AKRQGVPYEE
-952 YLAAHPLPA
+952 YLASLRASTNDAENSADSTDRPEDNTGATDKPADNGAA
-961 GDTPAA
+961 GDPA
-967 DDLISSD
+967 D
-974 TNSAA
+974 TNAT
-979 NDTADP
+979 DK
-985 ANASDTAPAD
+985 PAD
-995 GANAAPNTNDPASDA
+995 NSASDA
-1010 SGTDGAS
+1010 SALGS
-1017 DTSGADAA
+1017 Q
-1025 SDAANADNAPDTP
+1025 
-1038 SADNSAGDKDTSGGV
+1038 SADGSRPE
-1053 QN
+1053 

>member
-1 MRVSYGDKMDEE
+1 MDEE
-13 KHEIAIEECGA
+13 ERKEESF
-24 EEPLPQPD
+24 EPSTKS
-32 GGAESAGRK
+32 E
-41 GGKFRGKKG
+41 GGKKPRLKRAR
-50 KKREKGALTAAFAGK
+50 KREKGALTAAFAGR
-65 LLDRK
+65 LIDNK
-70 WVVVGVI
+70 WLVVGVI
-77 TALLVLSFI
+77 AALLVLSFI
-86 GLLFVKKN
+86 GLLFVQKN

-101 KDDTN
+101 KDDTD
-106 TMIGKSVLEDAY
+106 TMIGKSVLEEAY

-135 VQTIYDS
+135 VQTIYDAIKNDS
-142 IVSDPQL
+142 EL
-149 TRMYVTENKDGK
+149 KTMYVTERDGK
-161 EVRSTIIS
+161 EVRSSIIS

-175 TFDMVLE
+175 TFDMILE
-182 LGEGG
+182 LGNGGIGG
-187 LDFGFVHV
+187 LVE
-195 DGIDPVVAQ
+195 GIDPVVAQ
-204 QIYDS
+204 EIYDS
-209 AAKNYVKQTQLG
+209 AAKNYVKTTELG

-229 ILSFYLKSAASDNV
+229 LLSFYLKSAASDNV
-243 TIDALDRIEEII
+243 TIDALDRIEQII

-310 FILLLTSH
+310 FILLFTSH
-318 SYFEPLIF
+318 SYLEPLVF

-383 IKLNPRDAIISALP
+383 VKLNPRDAMISALP

-408 TTIGGFVALFFMQ
+408 TTIGGFIALFFMQ

-446 QPVMILLFSKPIMKS
+446 QPVLIVLFNKPIMKS

-483 AVAVIAICAVI
+483 AIAVIAICAVI

-518 DQMTNPQYVLQD
+518 EQMTAPQYVLQGS
-530 YSNQVIV
+530 SNQVIV
-537 LVPFSPKEGDEADKT
+537 MVPYSAKEGDESDT
-552 DYVAKQYE
+552 SDYVQKQYE
-560 FLAWLKTGLGTEE
+560 FIDYLKTELGQKE
-573 GTHKAE
+573 GEHGAQ

-589 QERYQEIAEH
+589 QNRFEEIANH
-599 ENGLVMRFIQGNFVN
+599 QNGIVMVFIEGNFVK
-614 SYTSADG
+614 SYAPDG
-621 STREYMLYTV
+621 GAEREYMLYTL
-631 NLQGHPEDEES
+631 NLEGHPEDEES

-647 AIRAYAAQLFGV
+647 AIRAKAAEIFGV
-659 EETQVYMTGLAQ
+659 SEGEIYMTGLAQ
-671 GASDLASVTP
+671 GASDLAAVTP
-681 DDFMLVNILSAAIIF
+681 DDFMLVNILSAVIIF
-696 IILLFTFR
+696 VILLFTFR

-734 PYAPGLLSVFSGE
+734 PFAPGLLSVFSGE

-775 NEEKAKGCRPER
+775 GEEKAKGCRPER
-787 AIRNAVFRS
+787 AIRNAIYRS

-811 LAVNAI
+811 LAVNLI
-817 SSNIIVRQIT
+817 SSNMIVRQIT

-846 SILLFKEKAHAA
+846 SIMLFKEKAHAA
-858 LLKRK
+858 ILKRRGK
-863 GTEVVYDDNAEDLN
+863 APVYDDDAPDYNEE
-877 NAKREAK
+877 KRVMR
-884 RARHIEMM
+884 RARHIQMM
-892 QAKAAEFGFDYDPN
+892 REKAAEFGFDYDPD
-906 APFIDFKQIKADLAA
+906 APFIDFKQIKADMAA
-921 KKQEREQTRL
+921 SRQKRAEQKHEQAL
-931 REKALKQAKAQ
+931 LKQAKKE
-942 AKKEGVTFEE
+942 AKRQGVPYEE
-952 YLAAHPLPA
+952 YLASLRASENDAKNPADSTDRPEDNAGATDKPATGAA
-961 GDTPAA
+961 GD
-967 DDLISSD
+967 
-974 TNSAA
+974 
-979 NDTADP
+979 
-985 ANASDTAPAD
+985 PAD
-995 GANAAPNTNDPASDA
+995 TGANSPADSD
-1010 SGTDGAS
+1010 STDKPAS
-1017 DTSGADAA
+1017 DTSALG
-1025 SDAANADNAPDTP
+1025 SQ
-1038 SADNSAGDKDTSGGV
+1038 SADGSRPE
-1053 QN
+1053 

>member
-1 MRVSYGDKMDEE
+1 MDEE
-13 KHEIAIEECGA
+13 ERKEESF
-24 EEPLPQPD
+24 EPSTKS
-32 GGAESAGRK
+32 E
-41 GGKFRGKKG
+41 GGKKPRL
-50 KKREKGALTAAFAGK
+50 KRARKRKKGALTAAFAGR
-65 LLDRK
+65 LIDNK
-70 WVVVGVI
+70 WLVVGI
-77 TALLVLSFI
+77 IAALLVLSFI
-86 GLLFVKKN
+86 GLLFVQKN

-101 KDDTN
+101 KDDTD
-106 TMIGKSVLEDAY
+106 TMIGKSVLEEAY

-135 VQTIYDS
+135 VRTIYDAIKNDS
-142 IVSDPQL
+142 EL
-149 TRMYVTENKDGK
+149 KTMYVSERDGK
-161 EVRSTIIS
+161 EVRSSIIS

-175 TFDMVLE
+175 TFDMILE
-182 LGEGG
+182 LGNGGIGG
-187 LDFGFVHV
+187 LVE
-195 DGIDPVVAQ
+195 GIDPVVAQ
-204 QIYDS
+204 EIYDS
-209 AAKNYVKQTQLG
+209 AAKNYVKTTELG

-229 ILSFYLKSAASDNV
+229 LLSFYLKSAASDNV
-243 TIDALDRIEEII
+243 TIDALDRIEQII

-310 FILLLTSH
+310 FILLFTSH
-318 SYFEPLIF
+318 SYLEPLVF

-383 IKLNPRDAIISALP
+383 VKLNPRDAMISALP

-408 TTIGGFVALFFMQ
+408 TTIGGFIALFFMQ

-446 QPVMILLFSKPIMKS
+446 QPVLIVLFNKPIMKS

-468 PRLGFV
+468 PRLSFV

-483 AVAVIAICAVI
+483 AIAVIAICAVI

-518 DQMTNPQYVLQD
+518 EQMTAPQYVLQGS
-530 YSNQVIV
+530 SNQVIV
-537 LVPFSPKEGDEADKT
+537 MVPYSAKEGDESDT
-552 DYVAKQYE
+552 SDYVQKQYE
-560 FLAWLKTGLGTEE
+560 FIHYLKTELGQKE
-573 GTHKAE
+573 GEHGAQ

-589 QERYQEIAEH
+589 QNRFEEIANH
-599 ENGLVMRFIQGNFVN
+599 QNGIVMVFIEGNFVK
-614 SYTSADG
+614 SYAPDG
-621 STREYMLYTV
+621 GAEREYMLYTL
-631 NLQGHPEDEES
+631 NLEGHPEDEES

-647 AIRAYAAQLFGV
+647 AIRAKAAEIFGV
-659 EETQVYMTGLAQ
+659 SEGEIYMTGLAQ
-671 GASDLASVTP
+671 GASDLAAVTP
-681 DDFMLVNILSAAIIF
+681 DDFMLVNILSAVIIF

-734 PYAPGLLSVFSGE
+734 PFAPGLLSVFSGE

-775 NEEKAKGCRPER
+775 GEEKAKGCRPER
-787 AIRNAVFRS
+787 AIRNAIYRS

-811 LAVNAI
+811 LAVNLI
-817 SSNIIVRQIT
+817 SSNMIVRQIT

-846 SILLFKEKAHAA
+846 SIMLFKEKAHAA
-858 LLKRK
+858 ILKRRGK
-863 GTEVVYDDNAEDLN
+863 APVYDDDAPDYNEE
-877 NAKREAK
+877 KRIAR
-884 RARHIEMM
+884 RARHIQMM
-892 QAKAAEFGFDYDPN
+892 REKAAEFGFDYDPD
-906 APFIDFKQIKADLAA
+906 APFIDFKQIKADMAA
-921 KKQEREQTRL
+921 SRQKRAEQKH
-931 REKALKQAKAQ
+931 EQALLKR
-942 AKKEGVTFEE
+942 AKKEAKRQGVPYEE
-952 YLAAHPLPA
+952 YLASLRASENDAENPADLTDRSEDNAGATDKPATGAA
-961 GDTPAA
+961 GD
-967 DDLISSD
+967 
-974 TNSAA
+974 
-979 NDTADP
+979 
-985 ANASDTAPAD
+985 PAD
-995 GANAAPNTNDPASDA
+995 TGANSPADSD
-1010 SGTDGAS
+1010 STDKPAS
-1017 DTSGADAA
+1017 DTSALG
-1025 SDAANADNAPDTP
+1025 SQNADGSRPE
-1038 SADNSAGDKDTSGGV
+1038 
-1053 QN
+1053 

>member
-1 MRVSYGDKMDEE
+1 MEEEE
-13 KHEIAIEECGA
+13 KTVA
-24 EEPLPQPD
+24 EENVSEQTGKD
-32 GGAESAGRK
+32 KRKFFSKK
-41 GGKFRGKKG
+41 GGQ
-50 KKREKGALTAAFAGK
+50 KRPKGALTAAFAGR
-65 LLDRK
+65 LLDHK

-77 TALLVLSFI
+77 AILLVLSFI
-86 GLLFVKKN
+86 GLLFVQKN

-106 TMIGKSVLEDAY
+106 TMIGKKVLEEAY

-142 IVSDPQL
+142 ITGDDTL
-149 TRMYVTENKDGK
+149 KTMYVTKDDDGK
-161 EVRSTIIS
+161 ERTSTIIS
-169 KDVWIG
+169 KSVWIG
-175 TFDMVLE
+175 TFDMLLQLGGDGFLGGAITMDPTTAQE
-182 LGEGG
+182 L
-187 LDFGFVHV
+187 
-195 DGIDPVVAQ
+195 
-204 QIYDS
+204 YDNVS
-209 AAKNYVKQTQLG
+209 GNYVKETELG

-229 ILSFYLKSAASDNV
+229 ILSFYLKSASSDNV
-243 TIDALDRIEEII
+243 TIEALNRIEEII
-255 NDNINQQKSAGLI
+255 NDNISQQKSAGLI

-283 AENARILVASS
+283 AQNARILVDSS
-294 VGDMPIFVAI
+294 VNDMPIFVAI

-310 FILLLTSH
+310 IILLLTTH

-408 TTIGGFVALFFMQ
+408 TTIGGFIALFFMQ

-446 QPVMILLFSKPIMKS
+446 QPVFILLFNKPIMKS
-461 QHSWIVE
+461 QHSWVVE

-483 AVAVIAICAVI
+483 AIAVIAICAII

-504 TPLTYISTTEATPT
+504 APLGYISTTETVAAE
-518 DQMTNPQYVLQD
+518 DMTTPQYVLQGS
-530 YSNQVIV
+530 SNQVIV
-537 LVPFSPKEGDEADKT
+537 VVPFSPVEGDEDDAT

-560 FLAWLKTGLGTEE
+560 FIDYLRNDLGAKDGE
-573 GTHKAE
+573 HKAT
-579 DILSLCTIIP
+579 DILSLCTMIP
-589 QERYQEIAEH
+589 QNRYDEIDGVA
-599 ENGLVMRFIQGNFVN
+599 NGIVMSFIQGNFVS
-614 SYTSADG
+614 SYTDDAG
-621 STREYMLYTV
+621 QTREYMLYTI
-631 NLQGHPEDEES
+631 NLDGHPEDTES

-647 AIRAYAAQLFGV
+647 AIRSYVAQSFGIAENEV
-659 EETQVYMTGLAQ
+659 IITGLAQ
-671 GASDLASVTP
+671 GASDLAAVTP
-681 DDFMLVNILSAAIIF
+681 DDFMLVNILSAVIIF
-696 IILLFTFR
+696 VILLFTFR

-734 PYAPGLLSVFSGE
+734 PFAPGILSVFSGQ

-775 NEEKAKGCRPER
+775 NEEKEKGCRPER
-787 AIRNAVFRS
+787 AIRNAIYRS

-811 LAVNAI
+811 LAVNLI
-817 SSNIIVRQIT
+817 TSNIIVGQIT

-846 SILLFKEKAHAA
+846 AIMLFKEKAHAA
-858 LLKRK
+858 ILKRK
-863 GTEVVYDDNAEDLN
+863 GKEIVYNDDAEDYN
-877 NAKREAK
+877 ETRRIQRHKRHE
-884 RARHIEMM
+884 EMM
-892 QAKAAEFGFDYDPN
+892 RAKAAEFGFDYDPD
-906 APFIDFKQIKADLAA
+906 APLIDIKQIKTDMAERKAA
-921 KKQEREQTRL
+921 RAQAKEQTRL
-931 REKALKQAKAQ
+931 TKA
-942 AKKEGVTFEE
+942 AKKEGLTLEE
-952 YLAAHPLPA
+952 YASVHDLALPHA
-961 GDTPAA
+961 GQAESA
-967 DDLISSD
+967 CSE
-974 TNSAA
+974 NSQG
-979 NDTADP
+979 
-985 ANASDTAPAD
+985 APAV
-995 GANAAPNTNDPASDA
+995 AENDALEQKE
-1010 SGTDGAS
+1010 
-1017 DTSGADAA
+1017 
-1025 SDAANADNAPDTP
+1025 NINVEAPDQPATHEQ
-1038 SADNSAGDKDTSGGV
+1038 SAEE
-1053 QN
+1053 

>member
-1 MRVSYGDKMDEE
+1 MDDEE
-13 KHEIAIEECGA
+13 RKEESF
-24 EEPLPQPD
+24 EPSTKS
-32 GGAESAGRK
+32 E
-41 GGKFRGKKG
+41 GGKKPRLKRAR
-50 KKREKGALTAAFAGK
+50 KREKGALTAAFAGR
-65 LLDRK
+65 LIDNK
-70 WVVVGVI
+70 WLVVGVI
-77 TALLVLSFI
+77 AALLVLSFI
-86 GLLFVKKN
+86 GLLFVQKN

-101 KDDTN
+101 KDDTD
-106 TMIGKSVLEDAY
+106 TMIGKSVLEEAY

-135 VQTIYDS
+135 VQTIYDAIKNDS
-142 IVSDPQL
+142 EL
-149 TRMYVTENKDGK
+149 KTMYVTERDGK
-161 EVRSTIIS
+161 EVRSSIIS

-175 TFDMVLE
+175 TFDMILE
-182 LGEGG
+182 LGNGGIGG
-187 LDFGFVHV
+187 LVE
-195 DGIDPVVAQ
+195 GIDPVVAQ
-204 QIYDS
+204 EIYDS
-209 AAKNYVKQTQLG
+209 AAKNYVKTTELG

-229 ILSFYLKSAASDNV
+229 LLSFYLKSAASDNV
-243 TIDALDRIEEII
+243 TIDALDRIEQII

-310 FILLLTSH
+310 FILLFTSH
-318 SYFEPLIF
+318 SYLEPLVF

-383 IKLNPRDAIISALP
+383 VKLDPRDAMISALP

-408 TTIGGFVALFFMQ
+408 TTIGGFIALFFMQ

-446 QPVMILLFSKPIMKS
+446 QPVLIVLFNKPIMKS

-483 AVAVIAICAVI
+483 AIAVIAICAVI

-518 DQMTNPQYVLQD
+518 EQMTAPQYVLQGS
-530 YSNQVIV
+530 SNQVIV
-537 LVPFSPKEGDEADKT
+537 MVPYSAKDGDESDT
-552 DYVAKQYE
+552 SDYVQKQYE
-560 FLAWLKTGLGTEE
+560 FIDYLKTELGQKE
-573 GTHKAE
+573 GEHGAQ

-589 QERYQEIAEH
+589 QNRFEEIANH
-599 ENGLVMRFIQGNFVN
+599 QNGIVMVFIEGNFVK
-614 SYTSADG
+614 SYAPDG
-621 STREYMLYTV
+621 GAEREYMLYTL
-631 NLQGHPEDEES
+631 NLEGHPEDEES

-647 AIRAYAAQLFGV
+647 AIRAKAAEIFGV
-659 EETQVYMTGLAQ
+659 SEGEIYMTGLAQ
-671 GASDLASVTP
+671 GASDLAAVTP
-681 DDFMLVNILSAAIIF
+681 DDFMLVNILSAVIIF

-734 PYAPGLLSVFSGE
+734 PFAPGLLSVFSGE

-775 NEEKAKGCRPER
+775 GEEKAKGCRPER
-787 AIRNAVFRS
+787 AIRNAIYRS

-811 LAVNAI
+811 LAVNLI
-817 SSNIIVRQIT
+817 SSNMIVRQIT

-846 SILLFKEKAHAA
+846 SIMLFKEKAHAA
-858 LLKRK
+858 ILKRRGK
-863 GTEVVYDDNAEDLN
+863 APVYDDDAPDYNEE
-877 NAKREAK
+877 KRVMK
-884 RARHIEMM
+884 RARHIQMM
-892 QAKAAEFGFDYDPN
+892 REKAAEFGFDYDPD
-906 APFIDFKQIKADLAA
+906 APFIDFKQIKADMAA
-921 KKQEREQTRL
+921 SRQKRAEQKH
-931 REKALKQAKAQ
+931 EQALLKR
-942 AKKEGVTFEE
+942 AKKEAKRQGVPYED
-952 YLAAHPLPA
+952 YLASLHASENDAENSADSTDRPEDNAGAADKPATGAA
-961 GDTPAA
+961 GDPADAGANSPA
-967 DDLISSD
+967 DSDSTDKPARD
-974 TNSAA
+974 TNALGSQ
-979 NDTADP
+979 
-985 ANASDTAPAD
+985 SAD
-995 GANAAPNTNDPASDA
+995 GSRPE
-1010 SGTDGAS
+1010 
-1017 DTSGADAA
+1017 
-1025 SDAANADNAPDTP
+1025 
-1038 SADNSAGDKDTSGGV
+1038 
-1053 QN
+1053 

>member
-1 MRVSYGDKMDEE
+1 MDDEE
-13 KHEIAIEECGA
+13 RKEESF
-24 EEPLPQPD
+24 EPSTKS
-32 GGAESAGRK
+32 E
-41 GGKFRGKKG
+41 GGKKPRLKRAR
-50 KKREKGALTAAFAGK
+50 KREKGALTAAFAGR
-65 LLDRK
+65 LIDNK
-70 WVVVGVI
+70 WLVVGVI
-77 TALLVLSFI
+77 AALLVLSFI
-86 GLLFVKKN
+86 GLLFVQKN

-101 KDDTN
+101 KDDTD
-106 TMIGKSVLEDAY
+106 TMIGKSVLEEAY

-135 VQTIYDS
+135 VRTIYDAIKNDS
-142 IVSDPQL
+142 EL
-149 TRMYVTENKDGK
+149 KTMYVTEKDGK
-161 EVRSTIIS
+161 EVRSSIIS

-175 TFDMVLE
+175 TFDMILE
-182 LGEGG
+182 LGNGGIGG
-187 LDFGFVHV
+187 LVE
-195 DGIDPVVAQ
+195 GIDPVVAQ
-204 QIYDS
+204 EIYDS
-209 AAKNYVKQTQLG
+209 AAKNYVKTTELG

-229 ILSFYLKSAASDNV
+229 LLSFYLKSAASDNV
-243 TIDALDRIEEII
+243 TIDALDRIEQII

-310 FILLLTSH
+310 FILLFTSH
-318 SYFEPLIF
+318 SYLEPLVF

-383 IKLNPRDAIISALP
+383 VKLNPRDAMISALP

-408 TTIGGFVALFFMQ
+408 TTIGGFIALFFMQ

-446 QPVMILLFSKPIMKS
+446 QPVLIVIFNKPIMKS

-483 AVAVIAICAVI
+483 AIAVIAICAVI

-518 DQMTNPQYVLQD
+518 EQMTAPQYVLQGS
-530 YSNQVIV
+530 SNQVIV
-537 LVPFSPKEGDEADKT
+537 MVPYSAKEGDESDT
-552 DYVAKQYE
+552 SDYVQKQYE
-560 FLAWLKTGLGTEE
+560 FIHYLKSELGQKE
-573 GTHKAE
+573 GEHGAQ

-589 QERYQEIAEH
+589 QNRFEEIANH
-599 ENGLVMRFIQGNFVN
+599 QNGIVMVFIEGNFVK
-614 SYTSADG
+614 SYAPDG
-621 STREYMLYTV
+621 GAEREYMLYTL
-631 NLQGHPEDEES
+631 NLEGHPEDEES

-647 AIRAYAAQLFGV
+647 AIRAKAAEIFGV
-659 EETQVYMTGLAQ
+659 SEGEIYMTGLAQ
-671 GASDLASVTP
+671 GASDLAAVTP
-681 DDFMLVNILSAAIIF
+681 DDFMLVNILSAVIIF
-696 IILLFTFR
+696 FILLFTFR

-734 PYAPGLLSVFSGE
+734 PFAPGLLSVFSGE

-775 NEEKAKGCRPER
+775 GEEKAKGCRPER
-787 AIRNAVFRS
+787 AIRNAIYRS

-811 LAVNAI
+811 LAVNLI
-817 SSNIIVRQIT
+817 SSNMIVRQIT

-846 SILLFKEKAHAA
+846 SIMLFKEKAHAA
-858 LLKRK
+858 ILKRRGK
-863 GTEVVYDDNAEDLN
+863 APVYDDDAPDYNEE
-877 NAKREAK
+877 KRVMR
-884 RARHIEMM
+884 RARHIQMM
-892 QAKAAEFGFDYDPN
+892 REKAAEFGFDYQPD
-906 APFIDFKQIKADLAA
+906 APFIDFKQIKADMAA
-921 KKQEREQTRL
+921 SRQKRAEQKH
-931 REKALKQAKAQ
+931 EQALLKR
-942 AKKEGVTFEE
+942 AKKEAKRQGVPYEE
-952 YLAAHPLPA
+952 YLASLRASENDAENPADLTDRPEDNAGAADKPADNGAA
-961 GDTPAA
+961 GDPADTGASSPA
-967 DDLISSD
+967 DSD
-974 TNSAA
+974 STDKPA
-979 NDTADP
+979 NDT
-985 ANASDTAPAD
+985 NALGSQSAD
-995 GANAAPNTNDPASDA
+995 GSRPE
-1010 SGTDGAS
+1010 
-1017 DTSGADAA
+1017 
-1025 SDAANADNAPDTP
+1025 
-1038 SADNSAGDKDTSGGV
+1038 
-1053 QN
+1053 

>member
-1 MRVSYGDKMDEE
+1 MDEE
-13 KHEIAIEECGA
+13 ERKEESF
-24 EEPLPQPD
+24 EPSTKS
-32 GGAESAGRK
+32 E
-41 GGKFRGKKG
+41 GGKKPRLKRAR
-50 KKREKGALTAAFAGK
+50 KREKGALTAAFAGR
-65 LLDRK
+65 LIDNK
-70 WVVVGVI
+70 WLVVGI
-77 TALLVLSFI
+77 IAALLVLSFI
-86 GLLFVKKN
+86 GLLFVQKN

-101 KDDTN
+101 KDDTD
-106 TMIGKSVLEDAY
+106 TMIGKSVLEEAY

-135 VQTIYDS
+135 VQTIYDAIKNDS
-142 IVSDPQL
+142 EL
-149 TRMYVTENKDGK
+149 KTMYVSEKDGK
-161 EVRSTIIS
+161 EVRSSIIS

-175 TFDMVLE
+175 TFDMILE
-182 LGEGG
+182 LGNGGIGG
-187 LDFGFVHV
+187 LVE
-195 DGIDPVVAQ
+195 GIDPVVAQ
-204 QIYDS
+204 EIYDS
-209 AAKNYVKQTQLG
+209 AAKNYVKTTELG

-229 ILSFYLKSAASDNV
+229 LLSFYLKSAASDNV
-243 TIDALDRIEEII
+243 TIDALDRIEQII

-310 FILLLTSH
+310 FILLFTSH
-318 SYFEPLIF
+318 SYLEPLVF

-383 IKLNPRDAIISALP
+383 VKLDPRDAMISALP

-408 TTIGGFVALFFMQ
+408 TTIGGFIALFFMQ

-446 QPVMILLFSKPIMKS
+446 QPVLIVIFNKPIMKS

-483 AVAVIAICAVI
+483 AIAVIAICAVI

-518 DQMTNPQYVLQD
+518 EQMTAPQYVLQGS
-530 YSNQVIV
+530 SNQVIV
-537 LVPFSPKEGDEADKT
+537 MVPYSAKEGDESDT
-552 DYVAKQYE
+552 SDYVQKQYE
-560 FLAWLKTGLGTEE
+560 FIDYLKTELGQKE
-573 GTHKAE
+573 GEHGAQ

-589 QERYQEIAEH
+589 QNRFEEIANH
-599 ENGLVMRFIQGNFVN
+599 QNGIVMVFIEGNFVK
-614 SYTSADG
+614 SYAPDG
-621 STREYMLYTV
+621 GAEREYMLYTL
-631 NLQGHPEDEES
+631 NLEGHPEDAES

-647 AIRAYAAQLFGV
+647 AIRAKAAEIFGV
-659 EETQVYMTGLAQ
+659 SEGEIYMTGLAQ
-671 GASDLASVTP
+671 GASDLAAVTP
-681 DDFMLVNILSAAIIF
+681 DDFMLVNILSAVIIF

-734 PYAPGLLSVFSGE
+734 PFAPGLLSVFSGE

-775 NEEKAKGCRPER
+775 GEEKAKGCRPER
-787 AIRNAVFRS
+787 AIRNAIYRS

-811 LAVNAI
+811 LAVNLI
-817 SSNIIVRQIT
+817 SSNMIVRQIT

-846 SILLFKEKAHAA
+846 SIMLFKEKAHAA
-858 LLKRK
+858 ILKRRGK
-863 GTEVVYDDNAEDLN
+863 APVYDDDAPDYNEE
-877 NAKREAK
+877 KRVMK
-884 RARHIEMM
+884 RARHIQMM
-892 QAKAAEFGFDYDPN
+892 REKAAEFGFDYDPD
-906 APFIDFKQIKADLAA
+906 APFIDFKQIKADMAA
-921 KKQEREQTRL
+921 SRQKRAEQKH
-931 REKALKQAKAQ
+931 EQALLKR
-942 AKKEGVTFEE
+942 AKKEAKRQGVPYED
-952 YLAAHPLPA
+952 YLASLHASENDAENSADSTDRPEDNADATDKPATGAA
-961 GDTPAA
+961 GDPADTDATNKPA
-967 DDLISSD
+967 D
-974 TNSAA
+974 NSA
-979 NDTADP
+979 
-985 ANASDTAPAD
+985 
-995 GANAAPNTNDPASDA
+995 
-1010 SGTDGAS
+1010 TDKPAS
-1017 DTSGADAA
+1017 DTSALG
-1025 SDAANADNAPDTP
+1025 SQ
-1038 SADNSAGDKDTSGGV
+1038 SADGSRPE
-1053 QN
+1053 

>member
-1 MRVSYGDKMDEE
+1 MDDEE
-13 KHEIAIEECGA
+13 RKKESF
-24 EEPLPQPD
+24 EPSTKS
-32 GGAESAGRK
+32 E
-41 GGKFRGKKG
+41 GGKKPRLKRAR
-50 KKREKGALTAAFAGK
+50 KREKGALTAAFAGR
-65 LLDRK
+65 LIDNK
-70 WVVVGVI
+70 WLVVGVI
-77 TALLVLSFI
+77 AALLVLSFI
-86 GLLFVKKN
+86 GLLFVQKN

-101 KDDTN
+101 KDDTD
-106 TMIGKSVLEDAY
+106 TMIGKSVLEEAY

-135 VQTIYDS
+135 VQTIYDAIKNDS
-142 IVSDPQL
+142 EL
-149 TRMYVTENKDGK
+149 KTMYVTERDGK
-161 EVRSTIIS
+161 EVRSSIIS

-175 TFDMVLE
+175 TFDMILE
-182 LGEGG
+182 LGNGGIGG
-187 LDFGFVHV
+187 LVE
-195 DGIDPVVAQ
+195 GIDPVVAQ
-204 QIYDS
+204 EIYDS
-209 AAKNYVKQTQLG
+209 AAKNYVKTTELG

-229 ILSFYLKSAASDNV
+229 LLSFYLKSAASDNV
-243 TIDALDRIEEII
+243 TIDALDRIEQII

-310 FILLLTSH
+310 FILLFTSH
-318 SYFEPLIF
+318 SYLEPLVF

-383 IKLNPRDAIISALP
+383 VKLDPRDAMISALP

-408 TTIGGFVALFFMQ
+408 TTIGGFIALFFMQ

-446 QPVMILLFSKPIMKS
+446 QPVLIVIFNKPIMKS

-483 AVAVIAICAVI
+483 AIAVIAICAVI

-518 DQMTNPQYVLQD
+518 EQMTAPQYVLQGS
-530 YSNQVIV
+530 SNQVIV
-537 LVPFSPKEGDEADKT
+537 MVPYSAKEGDESDT
-552 DYVAKQYE
+552 SDYVQKQYE
-560 FLAWLKTGLGTEE
+560 FIDYLKTELGQKE
-573 GTHKAE
+573 GEHGAQ

-589 QERYQEIAEH
+589 QNRFEEIANH
-599 ENGLVMRFIQGNFVN
+599 QNGIVMVFIEGNFVK
-614 SYTSADG
+614 SYAPDG
-621 STREYMLYTV
+621 GAEREYMLYTL
-631 NLQGHPEDEES
+631 NLEGHPEDEES

-647 AIRAYAAQLFGV
+647 AIRAKAAEIFGV
-659 EETQVYMTGLAQ
+659 SEGEIYMTGLAQ
-671 GASDLASVTP
+671 GASDLAAVTP
-681 DDFMLVNILSAAIIF
+681 DDFMLVNILSAVIIF
-696 IILLFTFR
+696 VILLFTFR

-734 PYAPGLLSVFSGE
+734 PFAPGLLSVFSGE

-775 NEEKAKGCRPER
+775 GEEKAKGCRPER
-787 AIRNAVFRS
+787 AIRNAIYRS

-811 LAVNAI
+811 LAVNFI
-817 SSNIIVRQIT
+817 SSNMIVRQIT

-846 SILLFKEKAHAA
+846 SIMLFKEKAHAA
-858 LLKRK
+858 ILKRRGK
-863 GTEVVYDDNAEDLN
+863 APVYDDDAPDYNEE
-877 NAKREAK
+877 KRVMK
-884 RARHIEMM
+884 RARHIQMM
-892 QAKAAEFGFDYDPN
+892 REKAAEFGFDYDPD
-906 APFIDFKQIKADLAA
+906 APFIDFKQIKADMAA
-921 KKQEREQTRL
+921 SRQKRAEQKHEQAL
-931 REKALKQAKAQ
+931 LKQAKKE
-942 AKKEGVTFEE
+942 AKRQGVPYEE
-952 YLAAHPLPA
+952 YLASLHASENDAKNPADSTDRPEDNAGAADKPATGAA
-961 GDTPAA
+961 GD
-967 DDLISSD
+967 
-974 TNSAA
+974 
-979 NDTADP
+979 
-985 ANASDTAPAD
+985 PAD
-995 GANAAPNTNDPASDA
+995 TGANSPADNDS
-1010 SGTDGAS
+1010 TDKPAS
-1017 DTSGADAA
+1017 DTSALG
-1025 SDAANADNAPDTP
+1025 SQ
-1038 SADNSAGDKDTSGGV
+1038 SADDSRPE
-1053 QN
+1053 

>member
-1 MRVSYGDKMDEE
+1 MDEE
-13 KHEIAIEECGA
+13 ERKEENF
-24 EEPLPQPD
+24 EPSTKS
-32 GGAESAGRK
+32 E
-41 GGKFRGKKG
+41 GGKKPRLKRAR
-50 KKREKGALTAAFAGK
+50 KREKGALTAAFAGR
-65 LLDRK
+65 LIDNK
-70 WVVVGVI
+70 WLVVGVI
-77 TALLVLSFI
+77 AALLVLSFI
-86 GLLFVKKN
+86 GLLFVQKN

-101 KDDTN
+101 KDDTD
-106 TMIGKSVLEDAY
+106 TMIGKSVLEEAY

-135 VQTIYDS
+135 VQTIYDAIKNDS
-142 IVSDPQL
+142 EL
-149 TRMYVTENKDGK
+149 KTMYVTERDGK
-161 EVRSTIIS
+161 EVRSSIIS

-175 TFDMVLE
+175 TFDMILE
-182 LGEGG
+182 LGNGGIGG
-187 LDFGFVHV
+187 LVE
-195 DGIDPVVAQ
+195 GIDPVVAQ
-204 QIYDS
+204 EIYDS
-209 AAKNYVKQTQLG
+209 AAKNYVKTTELG

-229 ILSFYLKSAASDNV
+229 LLSFYLKSAASDNV
-243 TIDALDRIEEII
+243 TIDALDRIEQII

-310 FILLLTSH
+310 FILLFTSH
-318 SYFEPLIF
+318 SYLEPLVF

-383 IKLNPRDAIISALP
+383 VKLNPRDAMISALP

-408 TTIGGFVALFFMQ
+408 TTIGGFIALFFMQ

-446 QPVMILLFSKPIMKS
+446 QPVLIVLFNKPIMKS

-483 AVAVIAICAVI
+483 AIAVIAICAVI

-518 DQMTNPQYVLQD
+518 EQMTAPQYVLQGS
-530 YSNQVIV
+530 SNQVIV
-537 LVPFSPKEGDEADKT
+537 MVPYSAKEGDESDT
-552 DYVAKQYE
+552 SDYVQKQYE
-560 FLAWLKTGLGTEE
+560 FIHYLKTELGQKE
-573 GTHKAE
+573 GEHGAQ

-589 QERYQEIAEH
+589 QNRFEEIANH
-599 ENGLVMRFIQGNFVN
+599 QNGIVMVFIEGNFVK
-614 SYTSADG
+614 SYAPDG
-621 STREYMLYTV
+621 GAEREYMLYTL
-631 NLQGHPEDEES
+631 NLEGHPEDEES

-647 AIRAYAAQLFGV
+647 AIRAKAAEIFGV
-659 EETQVYMTGLAQ
+659 SEGEIYMTGLAQ
-671 GASDLASVTP
+671 GASDLAAVTP
-681 DDFMLVNILSAAIIF
+681 DDFMLVNILSAVIIF
-696 IILLFTFR
+696 VILLFTFR

-734 PYAPGLLSVFSGE
+734 PFAPGLLSVFSGE

-767 AILFTSKL
+767 AILFTAKL
-775 NEEKAKGCRPER
+775 GEEKAKGCRPER
-787 AIRNAVFRS
+787 AIRNAIYRS

-811 LAVNAI
+811 LAVNLI
-817 SSNIIVRQIT
+817 SSNMIVRQIT

-846 SILLFKEKAHAA
+846 SIMLFKEKAHAA
-858 LLKRK
+858 ILKRRGK
-863 GTEVVYDDNAEDLN
+863 APVYDDDAPDYNEE
-877 NAKREAK
+877 KRVAR
-884 RARHIEMM
+884 RARHIQMM
-892 QAKAAEFGFDYDPN
+892 REKAAEFGFDYHPD
-906 APFIDFKQIKADLAA
+906 APFIDFKQIKADMAA
-921 KKQEREQTRL
+921 SRQKRAEQKHGQAL
-931 REKALKQAKAQ
+931 LKQAKKE
-942 AKKEGVTFEE
+942 AKRQGVPYED
-952 YLAAHPLPA
+952 YLASLRA
-961 GDTPAA
+961 
-967 DDLISSD
+967 SE
-974 TNSAA
+974 
-979 NDTADP
+979 NDSENFADP
-985 ANASDTAPAD
+985 
-995 GANAAPNTNDPASDA
+995 
-1010 SGTDGAS
+1010 TDRPE
-1017 DTSGADAA
+1017 DN
-1025 SDAANADNAPDTP
+1025 SDAADKPADNGA
-1038 SADNSAGDKDTSGGV
+1038 AGDPADTDATNKPTDNDSTDKPA
-1053 QN
+1053 NDLAP

>member
-1 MRVSYGDKMDEE
+1 MDEE
-13 KHEIAIEECGA
+13 ERKEESF
-24 EEPLPQPD
+24 EPSTKS
-32 GGAESAGRK
+32 E
-41 GGKFRGKKG
+41 GGKKPRLKRAR
-50 KKREKGALTAAFAGK
+50 KREKGALTAAFAGR
-65 LLDRK
+65 LIDNK
-70 WVVVGVI
+70 WLVVGI
-77 TALLVLSFI
+77 IAALLVLSFI
-86 GLLFVKKN
+86 GLLFVQKN

-101 KDDTN
+101 KDDTD
-106 TMIGKSVLEDAY
+106 TMIGKSVLEEAY

-135 VQTIYDS
+135 VQTIYDAIKNDS
-142 IVSDPQL
+142 EL
-149 TRMYVTENKDGK
+149 KAMYVTEKDGK
-161 EVRSTIIS
+161 EVRSSIIS

-175 TFDMVLE
+175 TFDMILE
-182 LGEGG
+182 LGNGGIGG
-187 LDFGFVHV
+187 LVE
-195 DGIDPVVAQ
+195 GIDPVVAQ
-204 QIYDS
+204 EIYDS
-209 AAKNYVKQTQLG
+209 AAKNYVKTTELG

-229 ILSFYLKSAASDNV
+229 LLSFYLKSAASDNV
-243 TIDALDRIEEII
+243 TIDALDRIEQII

-310 FILLLTSH
+310 FILLFTSH
-318 SYFEPLIF
+318 SYLEPLVF

-383 IKLNPRDAIISALP
+383 VKLNPRDAMISALP

-408 TTIGGFVALFFMQ
+408 TTIGGFIALFFMQ

-446 QPVMILLFSKPIMKS
+446 QPVLIVLFNKPIMKS

-483 AVAVIAICAVI
+483 AIAVIAICAVI

-518 DQMTNPQYVLQD
+518 EQMTAPQYVLQGS
-530 YSNQVIV
+530 SNQVIV
-537 LVPFSPKEGDEADKT
+537 MVPYSAKEGDESDT
-552 DYVAKQYE
+552 SDYVQKQYE
-560 FLAWLKTGLGTEE
+560 FIHYLKTELGQKDGEH
-573 GTHKAE
+573 GAQ

-589 QERYQEIAEH
+589 QNRFEEIANH
-599 ENGLVMRFIQGNFVN
+599 QNGIVMVFIEGNFVK
-614 SYTSADG
+614 SYAPDG
-621 STREYMLYTV
+621 GAEREYMLYTL
-631 NLQGHPEDEES
+631 NLEGHPEDEES

-647 AIRAYAAQLFGV
+647 AIRAKAAEIFGV
-659 EETQVYMTGLAQ
+659 SEGEIYMTGLAQ
-671 GASDLASVTP
+671 GASDLAAVTP
-681 DDFMLVNILSAAIIF
+681 DDFMLVNILSAVIIF
-696 IILLFTFR
+696 VILLFTFR

-734 PYAPGLLSVFSGE
+734 PFAPGLLSVFSGE

-775 NEEKAKGCRPER
+775 GEEKAKGCRPER
-787 AIRNAVFRS
+787 AIRNAIYRS

-811 LAVNAI
+811 LAVNLI
-817 SSNIIVRQIT
+817 SSNMIVRQIT

-846 SILLFKEKAHAA
+846 SIMLFKEKAHAA
-858 LLKRK
+858 ILKRRGK
-863 GTEVVYDDNAEDLN
+863 APVYDDDAPDYNEE
-877 NAKREAK
+877 KRVMR
-884 RARHIEMM
+884 RARHIQMM
-892 QAKAAEFGFDYDPN
+892 REKAAEFGFDYDPD
-906 APFIDFKQIKADLAA
+906 APFIDFKQIKADMAA
-921 KKQEREQTRL
+921 SRQKRAEQKH
-931 REKALKQAKAQ
+931 EQALLKR
-942 AKKEGVTFEE
+942 AKKEAKRQGVPYEE
-952 YLAAHPLPA
+952 YLASLRASENDA
-961 GDTPAA
+961 E
-967 DDLISSD
+967 
-974 TNSAA
+974 NSADLTDRPADTDATDKPATGASGDPADTGASSPADSDSTDKPA
-979 NDTADP
+979 NDTSALG
-985 ANASDTAPAD
+985 SQSAD
-995 GANAAPNTNDPASDA
+995 GSRPE
-1010 SGTDGAS
+1010 
-1017 DTSGADAA
+1017 
-1025 SDAANADNAPDTP
+1025 
-1038 SADNSAGDKDTSGGV
+1038 
-1053 QN
+1053 

>member
-1 MRVSYGDKMDEE
+1 MDEE
-13 KHEIAIEECGA
+13 ERKEESF
-24 EEPLPQPD
+24 EPSTKS
-32 GGAESAGRK
+32 E
-41 GGKFRGKKG
+41 GGKKPRLKRAR
-50 KKREKGALTAAFAGK
+50 KREKGALTAAFAGR
-65 LLDRK
+65 LIDNK
-70 WVVVGVI
+70 WLVVGI
-77 TALLVLSFI
+77 IAALLVLSFI
-86 GLLFVKKN
+86 GLLFVQKN

-101 KDDTN
+101 KDDTD
-106 TMIGKSVLEDAY
+106 TMIGKSVLEEAY

-135 VQTIYDS
+135 VQTIYDAIKNDS
-142 IVSDPQL
+142 EL
-149 TRMYVTENKDGK
+149 KTMYVTEKDGK
-161 EVRSTIIS
+161 EVRSSIIS

-175 TFDMVLE
+175 TFDMILE
-182 LGEGG
+182 LGNGGIGG
-187 LDFGFVHV
+187 LVE
-195 DGIDPVVAQ
+195 GIDPVVAQ
-204 QIYDS
+204 EIYDS
-209 AAKNYVKQTQLG
+209 AAKNYVKTTELG

-229 ILSFYLKSAASDNV
+229 LLSFYLKSAASDNV
-243 TIDALDRIEEII
+243 TIDALDRIEQII

-310 FILLLTSH
+310 FILLFTSH
-318 SYFEPLIF
+318 SYLEPLVF

-383 IKLNPRDAIISALP
+383 VKLNPRDAMISALP

-408 TTIGGFVALFFMQ
+408 TTIGGFIALFFMQ

-446 QPVMILLFSKPIMKS
+446 QPVLIVLFNKPIMKS

-483 AVAVIAICAVI
+483 AIAVIAICAVI

-518 DQMTNPQYVLQD
+518 EQMTAPQYVLQGS
-530 YSNQVIV
+530 SNQVIV
-537 LVPFSPKEGDEADKT
+537 MVPYSAKEGDESDT
-552 DYVAKQYE
+552 SDYVQKQYE
-560 FLAWLKTGLGTEE
+560 FIHYLKTELGQKDGEH
-573 GTHKAE
+573 GAQ

-589 QERYQEIAEH
+589 QNRFEEIANH
-599 ENGLVMRFIQGNFVN
+599 QNGIVMVFIEGNFVK
-614 SYTSADG
+614 SYAPDG
-621 STREYMLYTV
+621 GAEREYMLYTL
-631 NLQGHPEDEES
+631 NLEGHPEDEES

-647 AIRAYAAQLFGV
+647 AIRAKAAEIFGV
-659 EETQVYMTGLAQ
+659 SEGEIYMTGLAQ
-671 GASDLASVTP
+671 GASDLAAVTP
-681 DDFMLVNILSAAIIF
+681 DDFMLVNILSAVIIF
-696 IILLFTFR
+696 VILLFTFR

-734 PYAPGLLSVFSGE
+734 PFAPGLLSVFSGE

-775 NEEKAKGCRPER
+775 GEEKAKGCRPER
-787 AIRNAVFRS
+787 AIRNAIYRS

-811 LAVNAI
+811 LAVNLI
-817 SSNIIVRQIT
+817 SSNMIVRQIT

-846 SILLFKEKAHAA
+846 SIMLFKEKAHAA
-858 LLKRK
+858 ILKRRGK
-863 GTEVVYDDNAEDLN
+863 APVYDDDAPDYNEE
-877 NAKREAK
+877 KRVMR
-884 RARHIEMM
+884 RARHIQMM
-892 QAKAAEFGFDYDPN
+892 REKAAEFGFDYDPD
-906 APFIDFKQIKADLAA
+906 APFIDFKQIKADMAA
-921 KKQEREQTRL
+921 SRQKRAEQKH
-931 REKALKQAKAQ
+931 EQALLKR
-942 AKKEGVTFEE
+942 AKKEAKRQGVPYEE
-952 YLAAHPLPA
+952 YLASLRASENDA
-961 GDTPAA
+961 E
-967 DDLISSD
+967 
-974 TNSAA
+974 NSADLTDRPADTDATDKPATGASGDPADTGASSPADSDSTDKPA
-979 NDTADP
+979 NDTSALG
-985 ANASDTAPAD
+985 SQSAD
-995 GANAAPNTNDPASDA
+995 GSRPE
-1010 SGTDGAS
+1010 
-1017 DTSGADAA
+1017 
-1025 SDAANADNAPDTP
+1025 
-1038 SADNSAGDKDTSGGV
+1038 
-1053 QN
+1053 

>member
-1 MRVSYGDKMDEE
+1 MDEE
-13 KHEIAIEECGA
+13 RKEESF
-24 EEPLPQPD
+24 EPSTK
-32 GGAESAGRK
+32 GE
-41 GGKFRGKKG
+41 GGKKPRLKRAR
-50 KKREKGALTAAFAGK
+50 KREKGALTAAFAGR
-65 LLDRK
+65 LIDNK
-70 WVVVGVI
+70 WLVVGVI
-77 TALLVLSFI
+77 AALLVLSFI
-86 GLLFVKKN
+86 GLLFVQKN

-101 KDDTN
+101 KDDTD
-106 TMIGKSVLEDAY
+106 TMIGKSVLEEAY

-135 VQTIYDS
+135 VRTIYDAIKNDS
-142 IVSDPQL
+142 EL
-149 TRMYVTENKDGK
+149 KTMYVTEKDGK
-161 EVRSTIIS
+161 EVRSSIIS

-175 TFDMVLE
+175 TFDMILE
-182 LGEGG
+182 LGNGGIGG
-187 LDFGFVHV
+187 LVE
-195 DGIDPVVAQ
+195 GIDPVVAQ
-204 QIYDS
+204 EIYDS
-209 AAKNYVKQTQLG
+209 AAKNYVKTTELG

-229 ILSFYLKSAASDNV
+229 LLSFYLKSAASDNV
-243 TIDALDRIEEII
+243 TIDALDRIEQII

-310 FILLLTSH
+310 FILLFTSH
-318 SYFEPLIF
+318 SYLEPLVF

-383 IKLNPRDAIISALP
+383 VKLNPRDAMISALP

-408 TTIGGFVALFFMQ
+408 TTIGGFIALFFMQ

-446 QPVMILLFSKPIMKS
+446 QPVLIVIFNKPIMKS

-483 AVAVIAICAVI
+483 AIAVIAICAVI

-518 DQMTNPQYVLQD
+518 EQMTAPQYVLQGS
-530 YSNQVIV
+530 SNQVIV
-537 LVPFSPKEGDEADKT
+537 MVPYSAKEGDESDT
-552 DYVAKQYE
+552 SDYVQKQYE
-560 FLAWLKTGLGTEE
+560 FIDYLKTELGQKE
-573 GTHKAE
+573 GEHGAQ

-589 QERYQEIAEH
+589 QNRFEEIANH
-599 ENGLVMRFIQGNFVN
+599 QNGIVMVFIEGNFVK
-614 SYTSADG
+614 SYAPDG
-621 STREYMLYTV
+621 GAEREYMLYTL
-631 NLQGHPEDEES
+631 NLEGHPEDEES

-647 AIRAYAAQLFGV
+647 AIRAKAAEIFGV
-659 EETQVYMTGLAQ
+659 SEGEIYMTGLAQ
-671 GASDLASVTP
+671 GASDLAAVTP
-681 DDFMLVNILSAAIIF
+681 DDFMLVNILSAVIIF
-696 IILLFTFR
+696 VILLFTFR

-734 PYAPGLLSVFSGE
+734 PFAPGLLSVFSGE

-775 NEEKAKGCRPER
+775 GEEKAKGCRPER
-787 AIRNAVFRS
+787 AIRNAIYRS

-811 LAVNAI
+811 LAVNLI
-817 SSNIIVRQIT
+817 SSNMIVRQIT

-846 SILLFKEKAHAA
+846 SIMLFKEKAHAA
-858 LLKRK
+858 ILKRRGK
-863 GTEVVYDDNAEDLN
+863 APVYDDDAPDYNEE
-877 NAKREAK
+877 KRVMR
-884 RARHIEMM
+884 RARHIQVMRE
-892 QAKAAEFGFDYDPN
+892 KAAEFGFDYDPD
-906 APFIDFKQIKADLAA
+906 APFIDFKQIKADMAA
-921 KKQEREQTRL
+921 SRQKRAEQKH
-931 REKALKQAKAQ
+931 EQALLKR
-942 AKKEGVTFEE
+942 AKKEAKRQGVPYEE
-952 YLAAHPLPA
+952 YLASLHASENDAENPADSTDRPEDNAGATDKPADNGAA
-961 GDTPAA
+961 GDPA
-967 DDLISSD
+967 D
-974 TNSAA
+974 TGATDKPATGAA
-979 NDTADP
+979 GDP
-985 ANASDTAPAD
+985 ADTGANSPAD
-995 GANAAPNTNDPASDA
+995 SDSTDKPASDA
-1010 SGTDGAS
+1010 SALGS
-1017 DTSGADAA
+1017 Q
-1025 SDAANADNAPDTP
+1025 
-1038 SADNSAGDKDTSGGV
+1038 SADGSRPE
-1053 QN
+1053 

>member
-1 MRVSYGDKMDEE
+1 MDEE
-13 KHEIAIEECGA
+13 ERKEESF
-24 EEPLPQPD
+24 EPSTKS
-32 GGAESAGRK
+32 E
-41 GGKFRGKKG
+41 GGKKPRLKRAR
-50 KKREKGALTAAFAGK
+50 KREKGALTAAFAGR
-65 LLDRK
+65 LIDNK
-70 WVVVGVI
+70 WLVVGI
-77 TALLVLSFI
+77 IAALLVLSFI
-86 GLLFVKKN
+86 GLLFVQKN

-101 KDDTN
+101 KDDTD
-106 TMIGKSVLEDAY
+106 TMIGKSVLEEAY

-135 VQTIYDS
+135 VRTIYDAIKNDS
-142 IVSDPQL
+142 EL
-149 TRMYVTENKDGK
+149 KTMYVSERDGK
-161 EVRSTIIS
+161 EVRSSIIS

-175 TFDMVLE
+175 TFDMILE
-182 LGEGG
+182 LGNGGIGG
-187 LDFGFVHV
+187 LVE
-195 DGIDPVVAQ
+195 GIDPVVAQ
-204 QIYDS
+204 EIYDS
-209 AAKNYVKQTQLG
+209 AAKNYVKTTELG

-229 ILSFYLKSAASDNV
+229 LLSFYLKSAASDNV
-243 TIDALDRIEEII
+243 TIDALDRIEQII

-310 FILLLTSH
+310 FILLFTSH
-318 SYFEPLIF
+318 SYLEPLVF

-383 IKLNPRDAIISALP
+383 VKLNPRDAMISALP

-408 TTIGGFVALFFMQ
+408 TTIGGFIALFFMQ

-446 QPVMILLFSKPIMKS
+446 QPVLIVLFNKPIMKS

-483 AVAVIAICAVI
+483 AIAVIAICAVI

-518 DQMTNPQYVLQD
+518 EQMTAPQYVLQGS
-530 YSNQVIV
+530 SNQVIV
-537 LVPFSPKEGDEADKT
+537 MVPYSAKEGDESDT
-552 DYVAKQYE
+552 SDYVQKQYE
-560 FLAWLKTGLGTEE
+560 FIDYLKTELGQKE
-573 GTHKAE
+573 GEHGAQ

-589 QERYQEIAEH
+589 QNRFEEIANH
-599 ENGLVMRFIQGNFVN
+599 QNGIVMVFIEGNFVK
-614 SYTSADG
+614 SYAPDG
-621 STREYMLYTV
+621 GAEREYMLYTL
-631 NLQGHPEDEES
+631 NLEGHPEDEES

-647 AIRAYAAQLFGV
+647 AIRAKAAEIFGV
-659 EETQVYMTGLAQ
+659 SEGEIYMTGLAQ
-671 GASDLASVTP
+671 GASDLAAVTP
-681 DDFMLVNILSAAIIF
+681 DDFMLVNILSAVIIF

-734 PYAPGLLSVFSGE
+734 PFAPGLLSVFSGE

-775 NEEKAKGCRPER
+775 GEEKAKGCSPER
-787 AIRNAVFRS
+787 AIRNAIYRS

-811 LAVNAI
+811 LAVNLI
-817 SSNIIVRQIT
+817 SSNMIVRQIT

-846 SILLFKEKAHAA
+846 SIMLFKEKAHAA
-858 LLKRK
+858 ILKRRGK
-863 GTEVVYDDNAEDLN
+863 APVYDDDAPDYNEE
-877 NAKREAK
+877 KRIAR
-884 RARHIEMM
+884 RARHIQMM
-892 QAKAAEFGFDYDPN
+892 REKAAEFGFDYDPD
-906 APFIDFKQIKADLAA
+906 APFIDFKQIKADMAA
-921 KKQEREQTRL
+921 SRQKRAEQKH
-931 REKALKQAKAQ
+931 EQALLKR
-942 AKKEGVTFEE
+942 AKKEAKRQGVPYEE
-952 YLAAHPLPA
+952 YLASLRASENDAENPADSTDRPADTDATNKPADNGAA
-961 GDTPAA
+961 GDPA
-967 DDLISSD
+967 D
-974 TNSAA
+974 TNAT
-979 NDTADP
+979 NK
-985 ANASDTAPAD
+985 PAD
-995 GANAAPNTNDPASDA
+995 NSASDA
-1010 SGTDGAS
+1010 SALGS
-1017 DTSGADAA
+1017 Q
-1025 SDAANADNAPDTP
+1025 
-1038 SADNSAGDKDTSGGV
+1038 SADGSRPE
-1053 QN
+1053 

>member
-1 MRVSYGDKMDEE
+1 MDEE
-13 KHEIAIEECGA
+13 ERKEESF
-24 EEPLPQPD
+24 EPSTKS
-32 GGAESAGRK
+32 E
-41 GGKFRGKKG
+41 GGKKPRLKRAR
-50 KKREKGALTAAFAGK
+50 KREKGALTAAFAGR
-65 LLDRK
+65 LIDNK
-70 WVVVGVI
+70 WLVVGI
-77 TALLVLSFI
+77 IAALLVLSFI
-86 GLLFVKKN
+86 GLLFVQKN

-101 KDDTN
+101 KDDTD
-106 TMIGKSVLEDAY
+106 TMIGKSVLEEAY

-135 VQTIYDS
+135 VQTIYDAIKNDS
-142 IVSDPQL
+142 EL
-149 TRMYVTENKDGK
+149 KTMYVSEKDGK
-161 EVRSTIIS
+161 EVRSSIIS

-175 TFDMVLE
+175 TFDMILE
-182 LGEGG
+182 LGNGGIGG
-187 LDFGFVHV
+187 LVE
-195 DGIDPVVAQ
+195 GIDPVVAQ
-204 QIYDS
+204 EIYDS
-209 AAKNYVKQTQLG
+209 AAKNYVKTTELG

-229 ILSFYLKSAASDNV
+229 LLSFYLKSAASDNV
-243 TIDALDRIEEII
+243 TIDALDRIEQII

-318 SYFEPLIF
+318 SYLEPLVF

-383 IKLNPRDAIISALP
+383 VKLDPRDAMISALP

-408 TTIGGFVALFFMQ
+408 TTIGGFIALFFMQ

-446 QPVMILLFSKPIMKS
+446 QPVLIVIFNKPIMKS

-483 AVAVIAICAVI
+483 AIAVIAICAVI

-518 DQMTNPQYVLQD
+518 EQMTAPQYVLQGS
-530 YSNQVIV
+530 SNQVIV
-537 LVPFSPKEGDEADKT
+537 MVPYSAKDGDESDT
-552 DYVAKQYE
+552 SDYVQKQYE
-560 FLAWLKTGLGTEE
+560 FIDYLKTELGQKE
-573 GTHKAE
+573 GEHGAQ

-589 QERYQEIAEH
+589 QNRFEEIANH
-599 ENGLVMRFIQGNFVN
+599 QNGIVMVFIEGNFVK
-614 SYTSADG
+614 SYAPDG
-621 STREYMLYTV
+621 GAEREYMLYTL
-631 NLQGHPEDEES
+631 NLEGHPEDEES

-647 AIRAYAAQLFGV
+647 AIRAKAAEIFGV
-659 EETQVYMTGLAQ
+659 SEGEIYMTGLAQ
-671 GASDLASVTP
+671 GASDLAAVTP
-681 DDFMLVNILSAAIIF
+681 DDFMLVNILSAVIIF
-696 IILLFTFR
+696 VILLFTFR

-734 PYAPGLLSVFSGE
+734 PFAPGLLSVFSGE

-775 NEEKAKGCRPER
+775 GEEKAKGCRPER
-787 AIRNAVFRS
+787 AIRNAIYRS

-811 LAVNAI
+811 LAVNLI
-817 SSNIIVRQIT
+817 SSNMIVRQIT

-846 SILLFKEKAHAA
+846 SIMLFKEKAHAA
-858 LLKRK
+858 ILKRRGK
-863 GTEVVYDDNAEDLN
+863 APVYDDDAPDYNEE
-877 NAKREAK
+877 KRVMK
-884 RARHIEMM
+884 RARHIQMM
-892 QAKAAEFGFDYDPN
+892 REKAAEFGFDYDPD
-906 APFIDFKQIKADLAA
+906 APFIDFKQIKADMAA
-921 KKQEREQTRL
+921 SRQKRAEQKHEQAL
-931 REKALKQAKAQ
+931 LKQAKKE
-942 AKKEGVTFEE
+942 AKRQGVPYEE
-952 YLAAHPLPA
+952 YLASLRASENDAENPADLTDRPEDNAGAADKPADNGAA
-961 GDTPAA
+961 GDPA
-967 DDLISSD
+967 D
-974 TNSAA
+974 TNA
-979 NDTADP
+979 
-985 ANASDTAPAD
+985 
-995 GANAAPNTNDPASDA
+995 
-1010 SGTDGAS
+1010 TDK
-1017 DTSGADAA
+1017 
-1025 SDAANADNAPDTP
+1025 P
-1038 SADNSAGDKDTSGGV
+1038 ADNSTSDANALGS
-1053 QN
+1053 QSADDSRPE

>member
-1 MRVSYGDKMDEE
+1 MLYFIHKTLLLLLLLLKSGELMDDEE
-13 KHEIAIEECGA
+13 RKEESF
-24 EEPLPQPD
+24 EPSTK
-32 GGAESAGRK
+32 GE
-41 GGKFRGKKG
+41 GGKKPRLKRAR
-50 KKREKGALTAAFAGK
+50 KREKGALTAAFAGR
-65 LLDRK
+65 LIDNK
-70 WVVVGVI
+70 WLVVGVI
-77 TALLVLSFI
+77 AALLVLSFI
-86 GLLFVKKN
+86 GLLFVQKN

-101 KDDTN
+101 KDDTD
-106 TMIGKSVLEDAY
+106 TMIGKSVLEEAY

-135 VQTIYDS
+135 VQTIYDAIKNDS
-142 IVSDPQL
+142 EL
-149 TRMYVTENKDGK
+149 KTMYVTERDGK
-161 EVRSTIIS
+161 EVRSSIIS

-175 TFDMVLE
+175 TFDMILE
-182 LGEGG
+182 LGNGG
-187 LDFGFVHV
+187 IGGIVE
-195 DGIDPVVAQ
+195 GIDPVVAQ
-204 QIYDS
+204 EIYDS
-209 AAKNYVKQTQLG
+209 AAKNYVKTTELG

-229 ILSFYLKSAASDNV
+229 LLSFYLKSAASDNV
-243 TIDALDRIEEII
+243 TIDALDRIEQII

-310 FILLLTSH
+310 FILLFTSH
-318 SYFEPLIF
+318 SYLEPLVF

-383 IKLNPRDAIISALP
+383 VKLDPRDAMISALP

-408 TTIGGFVALFFMQ
+408 TTIGGFIALFFMQ

-446 QPVMILLFSKPIMKS
+446 QPVLIVIFNKPIMKS

-483 AVAVIAICAVI
+483 AIAVIAICAVI

-518 DQMTNPQYVLQD
+518 EQMTAPQYVLQGS
-530 YSNQVIV
+530 SNQVIV
-537 LVPFSPKEGDEADKT
+537 MVPYSAKEGDESDT
-552 DYVAKQYE
+552 SDYVQKQYE
-560 FLAWLKTGLGTEE
+560 FIDYLKTELGQKE
-573 GTHKAE
+573 GEHGAQ

-589 QERYQEIAEH
+589 QNRFEEIANH
-599 ENGLVMRFIQGNFVN
+599 QNGIVMVFIEGNFVK
-614 SYTSADG
+614 SYAPDG
-621 STREYMLYTV
+621 GAEREYMLYTL
-631 NLQGHPEDEES
+631 NLEGHPEDEES

-647 AIRAYAAQLFGV
+647 AIRAKAAEIFGV
-659 EETQVYMTGLAQ
+659 SEGEIYMTGLAQ
-671 GASDLASVTP
+671 GASDLAAVTP
-681 DDFMLVNILSAAIIF
+681 DDFMLVNILSAVIIF
-696 IILLFTFR
+696 VILLFTFR

-734 PYAPGLLSVFSGE
+734 PFAPGLLSVFSGE

-775 NEEKAKGCRPER
+775 GEEKAKGCRPER
-787 AIRNAVFRS
+787 AIRNAIYRS

-811 LAVNAI
+811 LAVNLI
-817 SSNIIVRQIT
+817 SSNMIVRQIT

-846 SILLFKEKAHAA
+846 SIMLFKEKAHAA
-858 LLKRK
+858 ILKRRGK
-863 GTEVVYDDNAEDLN
+863 APVYDDDAPDYNEE
-877 NAKREAK
+877 KRVAR
-884 RARHIEMM
+884 RARHIQMM
-892 QAKAAEFGFDYDPN
+892 REKAAEFGFDYHPD
-906 APFIDFKQIKADLAA
+906 APFIDFKQIKADMAA
-921 KKQEREQTRL
+921 SRQKRAEQKHEQAL
-931 REKALKQAKAQ
+931 LKQAKKE
-942 AKKEGVTFEE
+942 AKRQGVPYED
-952 YLAAHPLPA
+952 YLASLRASTNDSENFADSTDRPEDNSDAADKPADNGAA
-961 GDTPAA
+961 GDPA
-967 DDLISSD
+967 D
-974 TNSAA
+974 TDAANKPTGNDSTDKPA
-979 NDTADP
+979 NDTSALG
-985 ANASDTAPAD
+985 SQ
-995 GANAAPNTNDPASDA
+995 
-1010 SGTDGAS
+1010 
-1017 DTSGADAA
+1017 
-1025 SDAANADNAPDTP
+1025 NADDSRPE
-1038 SADNSAGDKDTSGGV
+1038 
-1053 QN
+1053 

>member
-1 MRVSYGDKMDEE
+1 MDDEE
-13 KHEIAIEECGA
+13 RKEESF
-24 EEPLPQPD
+24 EPSTKS
-32 GGAESAGRK
+32 E
-41 GGKFRGKKG
+41 GGKKPRLKRAR
-50 KKREKGALTAAFAGK
+50 KREKGALTAAFAGR
-65 LLDRK
+65 LIDNK
-70 WVVVGVI
+70 WLVVGVI
-77 TALLVLSFI
+77 AALLVLSFI
-86 GLLFVKKN
+86 GLLFVQKN

-101 KDDTN
+101 KDDTD
-106 TMIGKSVLEDAY
+106 TMIGKSVLEEAY

-135 VQTIYDS
+135 VQTIYDAIKNDS
-142 IVSDPQL
+142 EL
-149 TRMYVTENKDGK
+149 KTMYVTERDGK
-161 EVRSTIIS
+161 EVRSSIIS

-175 TFDMVLE
+175 TFDMILE
-182 LGEGG
+182 LGNGGIGG
-187 LDFGFVHV
+187 LVE
-195 DGIDPVVAQ
+195 GIDPVVAQ
-204 QIYDS
+204 EIYDS
-209 AAKNYVKQTQLG
+209 AAKNYVKTTELG

-229 ILSFYLKSAASDNV
+229 LLSFYLKSAASDNV
-243 TIDALDRIEEII
+243 TIDALDRIEQII

-310 FILLLTSH
+310 FILLFTSH
-318 SYFEPLIF
+318 SYLEPLVF

-383 IKLNPRDAIISALP
+383 VKLNPRDAMISALP

-408 TTIGGFVALFFMQ
+408 TTIGGFIALFFMQ

-446 QPVMILLFSKPIMKS
+446 QPVLIVLFNKPIMKS

-483 AVAVIAICAVI
+483 AIAVIAICAVI

-518 DQMTNPQYVLQD
+518 EQMTAPQYVLQGS
-530 YSNQVIV
+530 SNQVIV
-537 LVPFSPKEGDEADKT
+537 MVPYSAKEGDESDT
-552 DYVAKQYE
+552 SDYVQKQYE
-560 FLAWLKTGLGTEE
+560 FIDYLKTELGQKE
-573 GTHKAE
+573 GEHGAQ

-589 QERYQEIAEH
+589 QNRFEEIANH
-599 ENGLVMRFIQGNFVN
+599 QNGIVMVFIEGNFVK
-614 SYTSADG
+614 SYAPDG
-621 STREYMLYTV
+621 GAEREYMLYTL
-631 NLQGHPEDEES
+631 NLEGHPEDAES

-647 AIRAYAAQLFGV
+647 AIRAKAAEIFGV
-659 EETQVYMTGLAQ
+659 SEGEIYMTGLAQ
-671 GASDLASVTP
+671 GASDLAAVTP
-681 DDFMLVNILSAAIIF
+681 DDFMLVNILSAVIIF
-696 IILLFTFR
+696 VILLFTFR

-734 PYAPGLLSVFSGE
+734 PFAPGLLSVFSGE

-775 NEEKAKGCRPER
+775 GEEKAKGCRPER
-787 AIRNAVFRS
+787 AIRNAIYRS

-811 LAVNAI
+811 LAVNLI
-817 SSNIIVRQIT
+817 SSNMIVRQIT

-846 SILLFKEKAHAA
+846 SIMLFKEKAHAA
-858 LLKRK
+858 ILKRRGK
-863 GTEVVYDDNAEDLN
+863 APVYDDDAPDYNEE
-877 NAKREAK
+877 KRVMK

-892 QAKAAEFGFDYDPN
+892 REKAAEFGFDYDPD
-906 APFIDFKQIKADLAA
+906 APFIDFKQIKADMAA
-921 KKQEREQTRL
+921 SRQKRAEQKH
-931 REKALKQAKAQ
+931 EQALLKR
-942 AKKEGVTFEE
+942 AKKEAKRQGVPYED
-952 YLAAHPLPA
+952 YLASLHASENDAENSADSTDRPEDNAGAADKPATGAA
-961 GDTPAA
+961 GDPADTDANSPA
-967 DDLISSD
+967 DNDSTDKPASD
-974 TNSAA
+974 TNALGSQ
-979 NDTADP
+979 
-985 ANASDTAPAD
+985 
-995 GANAAPNTNDPASDA
+995 
-1010 SGTDGAS
+1010 
-1017 DTSGADAA
+1017 
-1025 SDAANADNAPDTP
+1025 
-1038 SADNSAGDKDTSGGV
+1038 SADDSRPE
-1053 QN
+1053 

>member
-1 MRVSYGDKMDEE
+1 MDEE
-13 KHEIAIEECGA
+13 ERKEESF
-24 EEPLPQPD
+24 EPSTKS
-32 GGAESAGRK
+32 E
-41 GGKFRGKKG
+41 GGKKPRL
-50 KKREKGALTAAFAGK
+50 KRARKRKKGALTAAFAGR
-65 LLDRK
+65 LIDNK
-70 WVVVGVI
+70 WLVVGI
-77 TALLVLSFI
+77 IAALLVLSFI
-86 GLLFVKKN
+86 GLLFVQKN

-101 KDDTN
+101 KDDTD
-106 TMIGKSVLEDAY
+106 TMIGKSVLEEAY

-135 VQTIYDS
+135 VRTIYDAIKNDS
-142 IVSDPQL
+142 EL
-149 TRMYVTENKDGK
+149 KTMYVSERDGK
-161 EVRSTIIS
+161 EVRSSIIS

-175 TFDMVLE
+175 TFDMILE
-182 LGEGG
+182 LGNGGIGG
-187 LDFGFVHV
+187 LVE
-195 DGIDPVVAQ
+195 GIDPVVAQ
-204 QIYDS
+204 EIYDS
-209 AAKNYVKQTQLG
+209 AAKNYVKTTELG

-229 ILSFYLKSAASDNV
+229 LLSFYLKSAASDNV
-243 TIDALDRIEEII
+243 TIDALDRIEQII

-310 FILLLTSH
+310 FILLFTSH
-318 SYFEPLIF
+318 SYLEPLVF

-383 IKLNPRDAIISALP
+383 VKLNPRDAMISALP

-408 TTIGGFVALFFMQ
+408 TTIGGFIALFFMQ

-446 QPVMILLFSKPIMKS
+446 QPVLIVLFNKPIMKS

-483 AVAVIAICAVI
+483 AIAVIAICAVI

-518 DQMTNPQYVLQD
+518 EQMTAPQYVLQGS
-530 YSNQVIV
+530 SNQVIV
-537 LVPFSPKEGDEADKT
+537 MVPYSAKAGDESDT
-552 DYVAKQYE
+552 SDYVQKQYE
-560 FLAWLKTGLGTEE
+560 FIDYLKTELGQKE
-573 GTHKAE
+573 GEHGAQ

-589 QERYQEIAEH
+589 QNRFEEIANH
-599 ENGLVMRFIQGNFVN
+599 QNGIVMVFIEGNFVK
-614 SYTSADG
+614 SYAPDG
-621 STREYMLYTV
+621 GAEREYMLYTL
-631 NLQGHPEDEES
+631 NLEGHPEDEES

-647 AIRAYAAQLFGV
+647 AIRAKAAEIFGV
-659 EETQVYMTGLAQ
+659 SEGEIYMTGLAQ
-671 GASDLASVTP
+671 GASDLAAVTP
-681 DDFMLVNILSAAIIF
+681 DDFMLVNILSAVIIF
-696 IILLFTFR
+696 VILLFTFR

-734 PYAPGLLSVFSGE
+734 PFAPGLLSVFSGE

-775 NEEKAKGCRPER
+775 GEEKAKGCSPER
-787 AIRNAVFRS
+787 AIRNAIYRS

-811 LAVNAI
+811 LAVNLI
-817 SSNIIVRQIT
+817 SSNMIVRQIT

-846 SILLFKEKAHAA
+846 SIMLFKEKAHAA
-858 LLKRK
+858 ILKRRGK
-863 GTEVVYDDNAEDLN
+863 APVYDDDAPDYNEE
-877 NAKREAK
+877 KRVMK
-884 RARHIEMM
+884 RARHIQMM
-892 QAKAAEFGFDYDPN
+892 REKAAEFGFDYDPD
-906 APFIDFKQIKADLAA
+906 APFIDFKQIKADMAA
-921 KKQEREQTRL
+921 SRQKRAEQKH
-931 REKALKQAKAQ
+931 EQALLKR
-942 AKKEGVTFEE
+942 AKKEAKRQGVPYEE
-952 YLAAHPLPA
+952 YLASLRASENDAENPADSTDRPADTDATNKPADNGAA
-961 GDTPAA
+961 GDPA
-967 DDLISSD
+967 D
-974 TNSAA
+974 TNAT
-979 NDTADP
+979 NK
-985 ANASDTAPAD
+985 PAD
-995 GANAAPNTNDPASDA
+995 NSASDA
-1010 SGTDGAS
+1010 SALGS
-1017 DTSGADAA
+1017 Q
-1025 SDAANADNAPDTP
+1025 
-1038 SADNSAGDKDTSGGV
+1038 SADGSRPE
-1053 QN
+1053 